1 MDVKNYNRNRKKPVR
16 KKGLRIVAF
25 LLLFIGV
32 VLAVFRYY
40 KFMSKSI
47 YEESVSHL
55 TEVLHQSDQMLR
67 ELTNKNLTYLH
78 IWGENLQNISGEDEI
93 RDYIKKAQE
102 DAGFLEF
109 FFLSSDGD
117 YKMATGETGYLGL
130 QENIEEDIRQGND
143 VIANAAVPG
152 KSQLLVFATPKAHG
166 IYQGFE
172 YDAIAIAYENSDIVD
187 VLDISAF
194 DGNAQSFIIHP
205 DGRVVID
212 HSSELWGN
220 VYNFFGFLSRHSDM
234 SEKEINVLLEKFKA
248 GRTDAMLLNLDGRNY
263 YLVYEK
269 SDIQDWMF
277 LGLVQADIVNASM
290 NNLQFTTMLLV
301 GAVVLCIAAFFIS
314 LIIQK
319 NRKNLRR
326 KDVEIRYRDELFQK
340 LSMNVDDVFLML
352 DAQTYQTDYVSPNAE
367 KLLGIT
373 VEQIRKD
380 IRVLRKLHPADS
392 EDSQKNHL
400 KEIPVHEQQEWDC
413 EFIHRKT
420 GERRWF
426 HNIAMGSE
434 VNGEKKYILVMSD
447 RTSDRK
453 MNQALSEAVHA
464 AETANRAKSIFLS
477 NMSHDIRTPMN
488 AIIGFTSLAAEHLDD
503 REIIRDYLE
512 KISTSGKHL
521 LSLINDVLD
530 MSRIESGSV
539 KIEKTNVH
547 LPDVLEDL
555 KTIILESVHAKQQ
568 KLLIKMQDVVHE
580 DIITDKLRLTQVLLN
595 IISNAVKFTPVGG
608 TIHILVEEKASQK
621 AGYAVYSFCIK
632 DNGIGMSKEFQEHVF
647 DSFARERTVTESG
660 ITGTGLGMAITKN
673 IVDLM
678 SGTIHL
684 TSKQGEGS
692 EFIVTLECEL
702 ANKTVQDKQS
712 SCPKAE
718 KKHLDYSGKKVLLV
732 EDNEL
737 NREIATEILKSLGM
751 KVDCAADGMEAVE
764 IMSSEAGNQ
773 YDMIF
778 MDIQMPKMDGYTA
791 TREIRTLKDMKKAN
805 VPIIAMTA
813 NAFDEDRKKAIKAG
827 MNGHI
832 AKPIDVDVI
841 LQNLDRI
848 FGNNG
853 DEGTRAKE

>member
-1 MDVKNYNRNRKKPVR
+1 MKSKKR
-16 KKGLRIVAF
+16 
-25 LLLFIGV
+25 
-32 VLAVFRYY
+32 
-40 KFMSKSI
+40 
-47 YEESVSHL
+47 
-55 TEVLHQSDQMLR
+55 
-67 ELTNKNLTYLH
+67 
-78 IWGENLQNISGEDEI
+78 
-93 RDYIKKAQE
+93 
-102 DAGFLEF
+102 
-109 FFLSSDGD
+109 LSSYFFMPIVLILLGIICFCFTNAGD
-117 YKMATGETGYLGL
+117 TAKLNDTLDETISFVKSRINRYEIYNANDRVKSLVRLLDKLEELSRVLDAEHDFTAQDMDNYAKQQRLTGVLVLDEKLNVSIQTTQDYDAMSLWKKLIDSKYVRDILESPSKTYMTRLRNEG
-130 QENIEEDIRQGND
+130 NIYDF
-143 VIANAAVPG
+143 AAVARQDTPG
-152 KSQLLVFATPKAHG
+152 VLIAYAKREEVNEKNGDLTMETVFADFPFKM
-166 IYQGFE
+166 
-172 YDAIAIAYENSDIVD
+172 
-187 VLDISAF
+187 
-194 DGNAQSFIIHP
+194 DGS
-205 DGRVVID
+205 VVI
-212 HSSELWGN
+212 
-220 VYNFFGFLSRHSDM
+220 SDGT
-234 SEKEINVLLEKFKA
+234 K
-248 GRTDAMLLNLDGRNY
+248 
-263 YLVYEK
+263 
-269 SDIQDWMF
+269 
-277 LGLVQADIVNASM
+277 
-290 NNLQFTTMLLV
+290 
-301 GAVVLCIAAFFIS
+301 VVS
-314 LIIQK
+314 T
-319 NRKNLRR
+319 N
-326 KDVEIRYRDELFQK
+326 E
-340 LSMNVDDVFLML
+340 S
-352 DAQTYQTDYVSPNAE
+352 
-367 KLLGIT
+367 KLLGLS
-373 VEQIRKD
+373 VEKCNEMYQNTFRESKDHIVRLDAAGSSWYGRKEKIRNYDIYVFFPAMQVFMTRNIVCLSYVLIAIVIFTLFRTIRIHMEQESIMREQKRLQIINALGHAYSFILLIDIKKNTLEVIKSADVVGLNYRKKDLSNELQKEYIDSRIAPSFQKSYLAFTD
-380 IRVLRKLHPADS
+380 ISTMESR
-392 EDSQKNHL
+392 L
-400 KEIPVHEQQEWDC
+400 KEHDSLSYISQTIEGTWIRSMIVPQKYDEKGNLSTVLLAISDV
-413 EFIHRKT
+413 T
-420 GERRWF
+420 D
-426 HNIAMGSE
+426 
-434 VNGEKKYILVMSD
+434 EKKHELEQDRIL
-447 RTSDRK
+447 R
-453 MNQALSEAVHA
+453 NALSS
-464 AETANRAKSIFLS
+464 AEHANRAKTAFLN

-555 KTIILESVHAKQQ
+555 KTIILESTHAKQQ

-608 TIHILVEEKASQK
+608 TIHILVEEKDSQK

-678 SGTIHL
+678 GGTIHL

-702 ANKTVQDKQS
+702 ADKAVQEKQS

-718 KKHLDYSGKKVLLV
+718 KRHLDYSGRKVLLV

-737 NREIATEILKSLGM
+737 NREIATEILKSLGL

-791 TREIRTLKDMKKAN
+791 TREIRTLKDTKKAN

-832 AKPIDVDVI
+832 AKPIDVNVI

-848 FGNNG
+848 FGKNG
-853 DEGTRAKE
+853 DEDTRAKEQ

>member
-1 MDVKNYNRNRKKPVR
+1 MKSKKR
-16 KKGLRIVAF
+16 LSSCF
-25 LLLFIGV
+25 
-32 VLAVFRYY
+32 
-40 KFMSKSI
+40 FMSIVLILLGISCFCFTNASDMAKLNDTLDETISFVKSCINRYEI
-47 YEESVSHL
+47 YNANDRVKSLVRLLDKSEELSRVLDAEHDFTAQDMDNYAKQQRLTGVLVLDEKLNVSIQTTQDYDAMSLWKKLIDSKYVRDILESPSKTYMTRLRNEGNIYDFAAVARQDAPGILIAYAKKEEVNEKNGDLTMETVFADFPFKMDGSV
-55 TEVLHQSDQMLR
+55 VISDGTKVVSTNES
-67 ELTNKNLTYLH
+67 ELLGMSVKECDELYQNTFHESKDH
-78 IWGENLQNISGEDEI
+78 IVRLDAAGRSWYGKKEKI
-93 RDYIKKAQE
+93 RDYDIYIFFPGMQVFMTRNVVGLSYILIAIVIFTLFRTVRIHMEQESIMREQKRLQIINALGHAYSFILLIDIKKNTLEVVKSADVAGPNYIKENLTNEIKKE
-102 DAGFLEF
+102 DIDSMIAPSFQKSYLEF
-109 FFLSSDGD
+109 TDMDTMESRLKEHDSLSCVSQTIEGTWIRSMIVPQKYDEKGNLSTVLLAISDVTDEKEHELEQDRILRNALSS
-117 YKMATGETGYLGL
+117 
-130 QENIEEDIRQGND
+130 
-143 VIANAAVPG
+143 
-152 KSQLLVFATPKAHG
+152 
-166 IYQGFE
+166 
-172 YDAIAIAYENSDIVD
+172 
-187 VLDISAF
+187 
-194 DGNAQSFIIHP
+194 
-205 DGRVVID
+205 
-212 HSSELWGN
+212 
-220 VYNFFGFLSRHSDM
+220 
-234 SEKEINVLLEKFKA
+234 
-248 GRTDAMLLNLDGRNY
+248 
-263 YLVYEK
+263 
-269 SDIQDWMF
+269 
-277 LGLVQADIVNASM
+277 
-290 NNLQFTTMLLV
+290 
-301 GAVVLCIAAFFIS
+301 
-314 LIIQK
+314 
-319 NRKNLRR
+319 
-326 KDVEIRYRDELFQK
+326 
-340 LSMNVDDVFLML
+340 
-352 DAQTYQTDYVSPNAE
+352 AE
-367 KLLGIT
+367 
-373 VEQIRKD
+373 
-380 IRVLRKLHPADS
+380 H
-392 EDSQKNHL
+392 
-400 KEIPVHEQQEWDC
+400 
-413 EFIHRKT
+413 
-420 GERRWF
+420 
-426 HNIAMGSE
+426 
-434 VNGEKKYILVMSD
+434 
-447 RTSDRK
+447 
-453 MNQALSEAVHA
+453 
-464 AETANRAKSIFLS
+464 ANRAKTAFLN

-503 REIIRDYLE
+503 REIIRNYLE

-608 TIHILVEEKASQK
+608 TIHILVEEKDSQK

-678 SGTIHL
+678 GGTIHL

-702 ANKTVQDKQS
+702 ADKTVQDKQS

-751 KVDCAADGMEAVE
+751 KVDYAADGMEAVE

-791 TREIRTLKDMKKAN
+791 TREIRTLKDTKKAN

-832 AKPIDVDVI
+832 AKPIDVNVI

-848 FGNNG
+848 FGQKG
-853 DEGTRAKE
+853 DEDTRAVVLNK

>member
-1 MDVKNYNRNRKKPVR
+1 MKSKKR
-16 KKGLRIVAF
+16 
-25 LLLFIGV
+25 
-32 VLAVFRYY
+32 
-40 KFMSKSI
+40 
-47 YEESVSHL
+47 
-55 TEVLHQSDQMLR
+55 
-67 ELTNKNLTYLH
+67 
-78 IWGENLQNISGEDEI
+78 
-93 RDYIKKAQE
+93 
-102 DAGFLEF
+102 
-109 FFLSSDGD
+109 LSSCFFMPIVLILLGISCFCFTNASNIAKLNDTLDETISFVKSRINRYEIYNANDRVKSLVRLLDKSEELSRVLDAEHDFTAQDMDNYAKQQRLTGVLVLDEKLNVSIQTTQD
-117 YKMATGETGYLGL
+117 YDAMSLWKKLIDSKYVRDILESPSKTYMTRLRNEG
-130 QENIEEDIRQGND
+130 NIYDF
-143 VIANAAVPG
+143 AAVARQDAPG
-152 KSQLLVFATPKAHG
+152 VLITYAKKEEVNEKNGDLTMETVFADFPFKM
-166 IYQGFE
+166 
-172 YDAIAIAYENSDIVD
+172 
-187 VLDISAF
+187 
-194 DGNAQSFIIHP
+194 DGS
-205 DGRVVID
+205 VVI
-212 HSSELWGN
+212 
-220 VYNFFGFLSRHSDM
+220 SDGT
-234 SEKEINVLLEKFKA
+234 K
-248 GRTDAMLLNLDGRNY
+248 
-263 YLVYEK
+263 
-269 SDIQDWMF
+269 
-277 LGLVQADIVNASM
+277 
-290 NNLQFTTMLLV
+290 
-301 GAVVLCIAAFFIS
+301 VVS
-314 LIIQK
+314 T
-319 NRKNLRR
+319 N
-326 KDVEIRYRDELFQK
+326 E
-340 LSMNVDDVFLML
+340 S
-352 DAQTYQTDYVSPNAE
+352 
-367 KLLGIT
+367 KLLGMSVKECDELYQNAFHESKDHIVRLDAAGSSWYGKKEKIMDYDIYVFFPAMQVFMTRNVVCLSYVLIAIVIFTLFRT
-373 VEQIRKD
+373 VRIHMEQESIMREQKRLQIINALGQAYSIILLINIKKDTLEVIKFSDGVGHNYRKED
-380 IRVLRKLHPADS
+380 LSNALRKEYIENMIAS
-392 EDSQKNHL
+392 SFQKNYMAFTDISTMESRL
-400 KEIPVHEQQEWDC
+400 KEHDSISCISQTIKGAWMRSMIVPQKYDEKGNLSTVLLAISDVTEEKEHELEQD
-413 EFIHRKT
+413 R
-420 GERRWF
+420 
-426 HNIAMGSE
+426 
-434 VNGEKKYILVMSD
+434 IL
-447 RTSDRK
+447 R
-453 MNQALSEAVHA
+453 NALSS
-464 AETANRAKSIFLS
+464 AEHANRAKTAFLN

-539 KIEKTNVH
+539 KIEKTNVY

-568 KLLIKMQDVVHE
+568 KLLIKQQDVVHE

-678 SGTIHL
+678 GGTIHL

-702 ANKTVQDKQS
+702 ADKTVQDKQS

-737 NREIATEILKSLGM
+737 NREIATEILKSLGL
-751 KVDCAADGMEAVE
+751 KVDYAADGMEAVE

-791 TREIRTLKDMKKAN
+791 TREIRTLKDTKKAN

-832 AKPIDVDVI
+832 AKPIDVNVI

-848 FGNNG
+848 FGQKG
-853 DEGTRAKE
+853 DEDTRAVVLNK

>member
-1 MDVKNYNRNRKKPVR
+1 MKSKKR
-16 KKGLRIVAF
+16 LSSCF
-25 LLLFIGV
+25 
-32 VLAVFRYY
+32 
-40 KFMSKSI
+40 FMSIVLILLGISCFCFTNASDMAKLNDTLDETISFVKSCINRYEI
-47 YEESVSHL
+47 YNANDRVKSLVRLLDKSEELSRVLDAEHDFTAQDMDNYAKQQRLTGVLVLDEKLNVSIQTTQDYDAMSLWKKLIDSKYVRDILESPSKTYMTRLRNEGNIYDFAAVARQDAPGILIAYAKKEEVNEKNGDLTMETVFEDFPFKMDGSVVISDGTKVVSTNESELLGMSVKECDELYQNTFHESKDHIVRL
-55 TEVLHQSDQMLR
+55 DAAGRSWYGKKEKIRDYDIYIFFPGMQVFMTRNVVGLSYILIAIVIFTLFRTVRIHMEQESIMREQKRLQIINALGHAYSFILLIDIKKNTLEVVKSADVAGPNYR
-67 ELTNKNLTYLH
+67 KKNLTN
-78 IWGENLQNISGEDEI
+78 ELQKE
-93 RDYIKKAQE
+93 YIDGMIAKKKKKSY
-102 DAGFLEF
+102 LEF
-109 FFLSSDGD
+109 TDMDTMESRLKEHDSLSCVSQTIEGTWIRSMIVPQKYDEKGNLSTVLLAISDVTDEKEHELEQDRILRNALSS
-117 YKMATGETGYLGL
+117 
-130 QENIEEDIRQGND
+130 
-143 VIANAAVPG
+143 
-152 KSQLLVFATPKAHG
+152 
-166 IYQGFE
+166 
-172 YDAIAIAYENSDIVD
+172 
-187 VLDISAF
+187 
-194 DGNAQSFIIHP
+194 
-205 DGRVVID
+205 
-212 HSSELWGN
+212 
-220 VYNFFGFLSRHSDM
+220 
-234 SEKEINVLLEKFKA
+234 
-248 GRTDAMLLNLDGRNY
+248 
-263 YLVYEK
+263 
-269 SDIQDWMF
+269 
-277 LGLVQADIVNASM
+277 
-290 NNLQFTTMLLV
+290 
-301 GAVVLCIAAFFIS
+301 
-314 LIIQK
+314 
-319 NRKNLRR
+319 
-326 KDVEIRYRDELFQK
+326 
-340 LSMNVDDVFLML
+340 
-352 DAQTYQTDYVSPNAE
+352 AE
-367 KLLGIT
+367 
-373 VEQIRKD
+373 
-380 IRVLRKLHPADS
+380 H
-392 EDSQKNHL
+392 
-400 KEIPVHEQQEWDC
+400 
-413 EFIHRKT
+413 
-420 GERRWF
+420 
-426 HNIAMGSE
+426 
-434 VNGEKKYILVMSD
+434 
-447 RTSDRK
+447 
-453 MNQALSEAVHA
+453 
-464 AETANRAKSIFLS
+464 ANRAKTAFLN

-678 SGTIHL
+678 GGTIHL

>member
-1 MDVKNYNRNRKKPVR
+1 MKSKKRLSSCFFMPIALILLGISCFCFTNASDIAKLNDTLDETISFVKSCISRYEIYNANDRVKSLVRLLDKSEELSRVLDAEHDFTAQDMDNYAKQQRLTGVLVLDEKLNVSIQTTQDYDAMSLWKKLIDSKYVRDILESPSKTYMTRLRNEGNIYDFAAVARQDAPGVLITYAKKEEVNEKNGDLTMETVFADFPFKMDGSVVISDGTKVVVVSTNESKLLGMSVKECDELYQNTFHESKDHIVRIDAAGSSWYGRKEK
-16 KKGLRIVAF
+16 
-25 LLLFIGV
+25 
-32 VLAVFRYY
+32 
-40 KFMSKSI
+40 
-47 YEESVSHL
+47 
-55 TEVLHQSDQMLR
+55 
-67 ELTNKNLTYLH
+67 
-78 IWGENLQNISGEDEI
+78 I
-93 RDYIKKAQE
+93 RDYDIYVFFPAMQVFTMRNVVCLSYILIAIVIFTLFRTVRIHMEQESIMREQKRLQIINALGQAYSIILLLNIKKNMLEVIKFSDGVGHNIRKE
-102 DAGFLEF
+102 DLSNALRKEYIENMIAPSFQKNYMAFTDISTMESRLKEHDSISCISQTIKGAWMRSMIVPQKCDEKGNLSTVLLAISDVTEEKEHELEQDRILRNA
-109 FFLSSDGD
+109 LSS
-117 YKMATGETGYLGL
+117 
-130 QENIEEDIRQGND
+130 
-143 VIANAAVPG
+143 
-152 KSQLLVFATPKAHG
+152 
-166 IYQGFE
+166 
-172 YDAIAIAYENSDIVD
+172 
-187 VLDISAF
+187 
-194 DGNAQSFIIHP
+194 
-205 DGRVVID
+205 
-212 HSSELWGN
+212 
-220 VYNFFGFLSRHSDM
+220 
-234 SEKEINVLLEKFKA
+234 
-248 GRTDAMLLNLDGRNY
+248 
-263 YLVYEK
+263 
-269 SDIQDWMF
+269 
-277 LGLVQADIVNASM
+277 
-290 NNLQFTTMLLV
+290 
-301 GAVVLCIAAFFIS
+301 
-314 LIIQK
+314 
-319 NRKNLRR
+319 
-326 KDVEIRYRDELFQK
+326 
-340 LSMNVDDVFLML
+340 
-352 DAQTYQTDYVSPNAE
+352 AE
-367 KLLGIT
+367 
-373 VEQIRKD
+373 
-380 IRVLRKLHPADS
+380 H
-392 EDSQKNHL
+392 
-400 KEIPVHEQQEWDC
+400 
-413 EFIHRKT
+413 
-420 GERRWF
+420 
-426 HNIAMGSE
+426 
-434 VNGEKKYILVMSD
+434 
-447 RTSDRK
+447 
-453 MNQALSEAVHA
+453 
-464 AETANRAKSIFLS
+464 ANRAKTAFLN

-539 KIEKTNVH
+539 KIEKTNVY

-568 KLLIKMQDVVHE
+568 KLLIKQQDVVHE

-678 SGTIHL
+678 GGTIHL

-702 ANKTVQDKQS
+702 ADKTVQDKQS

-737 NREIATEILKSLGM
+737 NREIATEILKSLGL
-751 KVDCAADGMEAVE
+751 KVDYAADGMEAVE

-791 TREIRTLKDMKKAN
+791 TREIRTLKDTKKAN

-832 AKPIDVDVI
+832 AKPIDVNVI

-848 FGNNG
+848 FGQKG
-853 DEGTRAKE
+853 DEDTRAVVLNK

>member
-1 MDVKNYNRNRKKPVR
+1 MKSKKRLSSCFFMPIALILLGISCFCFTNASDIAKLNDTLDETISFVKSCISRYEIYNANDRVKSLVRLLDKSEELSRVLDAEHDFTAQDMDNYAKQQRLTGVLVLDEKLNVSIQTTQDYDAMSLWKKLIDSKYVRDILESPSKTYMTRLRNEGNIYDFAAVARQDAPGVLITYAKKEEVNEKNGDLTMETVFADFPFKMDGSVVISDGTKVVSTNESKLLGMSVKECDELYQNTFHESKDHIVRIDAAGSSWYGRKEK
-16 KKGLRIVAF
+16 
-25 LLLFIGV
+25 
-32 VLAVFRYY
+32 
-40 KFMSKSI
+40 
-47 YEESVSHL
+47 
-55 TEVLHQSDQMLR
+55 
-67 ELTNKNLTYLH
+67 
-78 IWGENLQNISGEDEI
+78 I
-93 RDYIKKAQE
+93 RDYDIYVFFPAMQVFTMRNVVCLSYILIAIVIFTLFRTVRIHMEQESIMREQKRLQIINALGQAYSIILLLNIKKNMLEVIKFSDGVGHNIRKE
-102 DAGFLEF
+102 DLSNALRKEYIENMIAPSFQKNYMAFTDISTMESRLKEHDSISCISQTIKGAWMRSMIVPQKCDEKGNLSTVLLAISDVTEEKEHELEQDRILRNA
-109 FFLSSDGD
+109 LSS
-117 YKMATGETGYLGL
+117 
-130 QENIEEDIRQGND
+130 
-143 VIANAAVPG
+143 
-152 KSQLLVFATPKAHG
+152 
-166 IYQGFE
+166 
-172 YDAIAIAYENSDIVD
+172 
-187 VLDISAF
+187 
-194 DGNAQSFIIHP
+194 
-205 DGRVVID
+205 
-212 HSSELWGN
+212 
-220 VYNFFGFLSRHSDM
+220 
-234 SEKEINVLLEKFKA
+234 
-248 GRTDAMLLNLDGRNY
+248 
-263 YLVYEK
+263 
-269 SDIQDWMF
+269 
-277 LGLVQADIVNASM
+277 
-290 NNLQFTTMLLV
+290 
-301 GAVVLCIAAFFIS
+301 
-314 LIIQK
+314 
-319 NRKNLRR
+319 
-326 KDVEIRYRDELFQK
+326 
-340 LSMNVDDVFLML
+340 
-352 DAQTYQTDYVSPNAE
+352 AE
-367 KLLGIT
+367 
-373 VEQIRKD
+373 
-380 IRVLRKLHPADS
+380 H
-392 EDSQKNHL
+392 
-400 KEIPVHEQQEWDC
+400 
-413 EFIHRKT
+413 
-420 GERRWF
+420 
-426 HNIAMGSE
+426 
-434 VNGEKKYILVMSD
+434 
-447 RTSDRK
+447 
-453 MNQALSEAVHA
+453 
-464 AETANRAKSIFLS
+464 ANRAKTAFLN

-539 KIEKTNVH
+539 KIEKTNVY

-555 KTIILESVHAKQQ
+555 KTIILESVHAKQ
-568 KLLIKMQDVVHE
+568 QDVVHE

-678 SGTIHL
+678 GGTIHL

-702 ANKTVQDKQS
+702 ADKTVQDKQS

-737 NREIATEILKSLGM
+737 NREIATEILKSLGL
-751 KVDCAADGMEAVE
+751 KVDYAADGMEAVE

-791 TREIRTLKDMKKAN
+791 TREIRTLKDTKKAN

-832 AKPIDVDVI
+832 AKPIDVNVI

-848 FGNNG
+848 FGQKG
-853 DEGTRAKE
+853 DEDTRAVVLNK

>member
-1 MDVKNYNRNRKKPVR
+1 MPIVLILLGISCFCFTNASNIAKLNDTLDETISFVKSRINRYEIYNANDRVKSLVRLLDKSEELSRVLYAEHDFTAQDMDNYAKQQRLTGVLVLDEKLNVSIQTTQDYDAMSLWKKLIDSKYVRDILESPLKTYMTRLRNEGNIYDFAAVARQDAPGVLITYAKKEEVNEKNGDLTMETVFADFPFKMD
-16 KKGLRIVAF
+16 GS
-25 LLLFIGV
+25 V
-32 VLAVFRYY
+32 V
-40 KFMSKSI
+40 I
-47 YEESVSHL
+47 
-55 TEVLHQSDQMLR
+55 
-67 ELTNKNLTYLH
+67 
-78 IWGENLQNISGEDEI
+78 
-93 RDYIKKAQE
+93 
-102 DAGFLEF
+102 
-109 FFLSSDGD
+109 SDGT
-117 YKMATGETGYLGL
+117 K
-130 QENIEEDIRQGND
+130 
-143 VIANAAVPG
+143 
-152 KSQLLVFATPKAHG
+152 
-166 IYQGFE
+166 
-172 YDAIAIAYENSDIVD
+172 
-187 VLDISAF
+187 
-194 DGNAQSFIIHP
+194 
-205 DGRVVID
+205 VV
-212 HSSELWGN
+212 STNES
-220 VYNFFGFLSRHSDM
+220 
-234 SEKEINVLLEKFKA
+234 
-248 GRTDAMLLNLDGRNY
+248 
-263 YLVYEK
+263 
-269 SDIQDWMF
+269 
-277 LGLVQADIVNASM
+277 
-290 NNLQFTTMLLV
+290 
-301 GAVVLCIAAFFIS
+301 
-314 LIIQK
+314 
-319 NRKNLRR
+319 
-326 KDVEIRYRDELFQK
+326 
-340 LSMNVDDVFLML
+340 
-352 DAQTYQTDYVSPNAE
+352 
-367 KLLGIT
+367 KLLGMSVKECDELYQNAFHESKDHIVRLDAAGSSWYGKKEKIMDYDIYVFFPAMQVFMTRNVVCLSYVLIAIVIFTLFRT
-373 VEQIRKD
+373 VRIHMEQESIMSEQKRLQIINALGQAYSIILLINIKKDTLEVIKFSDGVGHNYRKED
-380 IRVLRKLHPADS
+380 LSNALRKEYIENMIAPS
-392 EDSQKNHL
+392 FQKNYMAFTDISTMESRL
-400 KEIPVHEQQEWDC
+400 KEHDSISCISQTIKGAWMRSMIVPQKYDEKGNLSTVLLAISDVTEEKEHELEQD
-413 EFIHRKT
+413 R
-420 GERRWF
+420 
-426 HNIAMGSE
+426 
-434 VNGEKKYILVMSD
+434 IL
-447 RTSDRK
+447 R
-453 MNQALSEAVHA
+453 NALSS
-464 AETANRAKSIFLS
+464 AEHANRAKTAFLN

-539 KIEKTNVH
+539 KIEKTNVY

-678 SGTIHL
+678 GGTIHL

-702 ANKTVQDKQS
+702 ADKTVQDKQS

-751 KVDCAADGMEAVE
+751 KVDYAADGMEAVE

-791 TREIRTLKDMKKAN
+791 TREIRTLKDTKKAN

-832 AKPIDVDVI
+832 AKPIDVNVI

-848 FGNNG
+848 FGQKG
-853 DEGTRAKE
+853 DEDTRAVVLNK

>member
-1 MDVKNYNRNRKKPVR
+1 MKSKKR
-16 KKGLRIVAF
+16 
-25 LLLFIGV
+25 
-32 VLAVFRYY
+32 
-40 KFMSKSI
+40 
-47 YEESVSHL
+47 
-55 TEVLHQSDQMLR
+55 
-67 ELTNKNLTYLH
+67 
-78 IWGENLQNISGEDEI
+78 
-93 RDYIKKAQE
+93 
-102 DAGFLEF
+102 
-109 FFLSSDGD
+109 LSSCFFMPIVLILLGISCFCFTNASNIAKLNDTLDETISFVKSRINRYEIYNANDRVKSLVRLLDKSEELSRVLYAEHDFTAQDMDNYAKQQRLTGVLVLDEKLNVSIQTTQD
-117 YKMATGETGYLGL
+117 YDAMSLWKKLIDSKYVRDILESPLKRYMTRLRNEG
-130 QENIEEDIRQGND
+130 NIYDF
-143 VIANAAVPG
+143 AAVARQDAPG
-152 KSQLLVFATPKAHG
+152 VLITYAKKEEVNEKNGDLTMETVFADFPFKM
-166 IYQGFE
+166 
-172 YDAIAIAYENSDIVD
+172 
-187 VLDISAF
+187 
-194 DGNAQSFIIHP
+194 DGS
-205 DGRVVID
+205 VVI
-212 HSSELWGN
+212 
-220 VYNFFGFLSRHSDM
+220 SDGT
-234 SEKEINVLLEKFKA
+234 K
-248 GRTDAMLLNLDGRNY
+248 
-263 YLVYEK
+263 
-269 SDIQDWMF
+269 
-277 LGLVQADIVNASM
+277 
-290 NNLQFTTMLLV
+290 
-301 GAVVLCIAAFFIS
+301 VVS
-314 LIIQK
+314 T
-319 NRKNLRR
+319 N
-326 KDVEIRYRDELFQK
+326 E
-340 LSMNVDDVFLML
+340 S
-352 DAQTYQTDYVSPNAE
+352 
-367 KLLGIT
+367 KLLGMSVKECDELYQNAFHESKDHIVRLDAAGSSWYGKKEKIMDYDIYVFFPAMQVFMTRNVVCLSYVLIAIVIFTLFRT
-373 VEQIRKD
+373 VRIHMEQESIMSEQKRLQIINALGQAYSIILLINIKKDTLEVIKFSDGVGHNYRKED
-380 IRVLRKLHPADS
+380 LSNALRKEYIENMIAPS
-392 EDSQKNHL
+392 FQKNYMAFTDISTMESRL
-400 KEIPVHEQQEWDC
+400 KEHDSISCISQTIKGAWMRSMIVPQKYDEKGNLSTVLLAISDVTEEKEHELEQD
-413 EFIHRKT
+413 R
-420 GERRWF
+420 
-426 HNIAMGSE
+426 
-434 VNGEKKYILVMSD
+434 IL
-447 RTSDRK
+447 R
-453 MNQALSEAVHA
+453 NALSS
-464 AETANRAKSIFLS
+464 AEHANRAKTAFLN

-539 KIEKTNVH
+539 KIEKTNVY

-678 SGTIHL
+678 GGTIHL

-702 ANKTVQDKQS
+702 ADKTVQDKQS

-751 KVDCAADGMEAVE
+751 KVDYAADGMEAVE

-791 TREIRTLKDMKKAN
+791 TREIRTLKDTKKAN

-832 AKPIDVDVI
+832 AKPIDVNVI

-848 FGNNG
+848 FGQKG
-853 DEGTRAKE
+853 DEDTRAVVLNK

>member
-1 MDVKNYNRNRKKPVR
+1 MKSKKRLSNCFFMPIVLILLGISCFCFTNASDIAKLNDTLDETISFVKSRINRYEIYNANDRVKSLVRLLDKSEELSRVLDAEHDFTAQDMDNYAKQQRLTGVLVLDEKLNVSIQTTQDYDAMSLWKKLIDSKYVRDILESPSKTYMTRLRNEGNIYDFAAVARQDASGVLITYAKKEEVNEKNGDLTMETVFADFPFKMD
-16 KKGLRIVAF
+16 GS
-25 LLLFIGV
+25 V
-32 VLAVFRYY
+32 V
-40 KFMSKSI
+40 I
-47 YEESVSHL
+47 
-55 TEVLHQSDQMLR
+55 
-67 ELTNKNLTYLH
+67 
-78 IWGENLQNISGEDEI
+78 
-93 RDYIKKAQE
+93 
-102 DAGFLEF
+102 
-109 FFLSSDGD
+109 SDGT
-117 YKMATGETGYLGL
+117 K
-130 QENIEEDIRQGND
+130 
-143 VIANAAVPG
+143 
-152 KSQLLVFATPKAHG
+152 
-166 IYQGFE
+166 
-172 YDAIAIAYENSDIVD
+172 
-187 VLDISAF
+187 
-194 DGNAQSFIIHP
+194 
-205 DGRVVID
+205 VV
-212 HSSELWGN
+212 STNES
-220 VYNFFGFLSRHSDM
+220 
-234 SEKEINVLLEKFKA
+234 
-248 GRTDAMLLNLDGRNY
+248 
-263 YLVYEK
+263 
-269 SDIQDWMF
+269 
-277 LGLVQADIVNASM
+277 
-290 NNLQFTTMLLV
+290 
-301 GAVVLCIAAFFIS
+301 
-314 LIIQK
+314 
-319 NRKNLRR
+319 
-326 KDVEIRYRDELFQK
+326 
-340 LSMNVDDVFLML
+340 
-352 DAQTYQTDYVSPNAE
+352 
-367 KLLGIT
+367 KLLGMSVKECDELYQNAFHESKDHIVRLDAAGSSWYGKKEKIMDYDIYVFFPAMQVFTMRNIVCLSYILIAIVIFTLFRT
-373 VEQIRKD
+373 VRIHMEQESIMREQKRLQIINALGQAYSIILLINIKKNMLEMIKFSD
-380 IRVLRKLHPADS
+380 GVGHNLRK
-392 EDSQKNHL
+392 EDLPNAFQKEYIENMIAPSFQKNYIAFSDISTMESRL
-400 KEIPVHEQQEWDC
+400 KEHDSLSCVSQTIEGTWIRSMIVPQKYDEKGNLSTVLLAISDVTEEKEHELEQD
-413 EFIHRKT
+413 R
-420 GERRWF
+420 
-426 HNIAMGSE
+426 
-434 VNGEKKYILVMSD
+434 IL
-447 RTSDRK
+447 R
-453 MNQALSEAVHA
+453 NALSS
-464 AETANRAKSIFLS
+464 AEHANRAKTAFLN

-503 REIIRDYLE
+503 REIIRNYLE

-568 KLLIKMQDVVHE
+568 KLLIKMQDVVHK

-608 TIHILVEEKASQK
+608 TIHILVEEKDSQK

-678 SGTIHL
+678 GGTIHL

-737 NREIATEILKSLGM
+737 NREIATEILKSLGL
-751 KVDCAADGMEAVE
+751 KVDCAADGMDAVE

-773 YDMIF
+773 YDLIF

-791 TREIRTLKDMKKAN
+791 TREIRTLNDSKKAN
-805 VPIIAMTA
+805 IPIIAMTA

-832 AKPIDVDVI
+832 AKPIDVNVI

-848 FGNNG
+848 FGQNG
-853 DEGTRAKE
+853 DEDTMAKE

>member
-1 MDVKNYNRNRKKPVR
+1 MKSKKRLSSCFFMPIALILLGISCFCFTNASDIAKLNDTLDETISFVKSCISRYEIYNANDRVKSLVRLLDKSEELSRVLDAEHDFTAQDMDNYAKQQRLTGVLVLDEKLNVSIQTTQDYDAMSLWKKLIDSKYVRDILESPSKTCMTRLRNEGNIYDFAAVARQDAPGVLITYAKKEEVNEKNGDLTMETVFADFPFKMDGSVVISDGTKVVSTNESKLLGMSVKECDELYQNTFHESKDHIVRIDAAGSSWYGRKEK
-16 KKGLRIVAF
+16 
-25 LLLFIGV
+25 
-32 VLAVFRYY
+32 
-40 KFMSKSI
+40 
-47 YEESVSHL
+47 
-55 TEVLHQSDQMLR
+55 
-67 ELTNKNLTYLH
+67 
-78 IWGENLQNISGEDEI
+78 I
-93 RDYIKKAQE
+93 RDYDIYVFFPAMQVFTMRNVVCLSYILIAIVIFTLFRTVRIHMEQESIMREQKRLQIINALGQAYSIILLLNIKKNMLEVIKFSDGVGHNIRKE
-102 DAGFLEF
+102 DLSNALRKEYIENMIAPSFQKNYMAFTDISTMESRLKEHDSISCISQTIKGAWMRSMIVPQKCDEKGNLSTVLLAISDVTEEKEHELEQDRILRNA
-109 FFLSSDGD
+109 LSS
-117 YKMATGETGYLGL
+117 
-130 QENIEEDIRQGND
+130 
-143 VIANAAVPG
+143 
-152 KSQLLVFATPKAHG
+152 
-166 IYQGFE
+166 
-172 YDAIAIAYENSDIVD
+172 
-187 VLDISAF
+187 
-194 DGNAQSFIIHP
+194 
-205 DGRVVID
+205 
-212 HSSELWGN
+212 
-220 VYNFFGFLSRHSDM
+220 
-234 SEKEINVLLEKFKA
+234 
-248 GRTDAMLLNLDGRNY
+248 
-263 YLVYEK
+263 
-269 SDIQDWMF
+269 
-277 LGLVQADIVNASM
+277 
-290 NNLQFTTMLLV
+290 
-301 GAVVLCIAAFFIS
+301 
-314 LIIQK
+314 
-319 NRKNLRR
+319 
-326 KDVEIRYRDELFQK
+326 
-340 LSMNVDDVFLML
+340 
-352 DAQTYQTDYVSPNAE
+352 AE
-367 KLLGIT
+367 
-373 VEQIRKD
+373 
-380 IRVLRKLHPADS
+380 H
-392 EDSQKNHL
+392 
-400 KEIPVHEQQEWDC
+400 
-413 EFIHRKT
+413 
-420 GERRWF
+420 
-426 HNIAMGSE
+426 
-434 VNGEKKYILVMSD
+434 
-447 RTSDRK
+447 
-453 MNQALSEAVHA
+453 
-464 AETANRAKSIFLS
+464 ANRAKTAFLN

-539 KIEKTNVH
+539 KIEKTNVY

-568 KLLIKMQDVVHE
+568 KLLIKQQDVVHE

-678 SGTIHL
+678 GGTIHL

-702 ANKTVQDKQS
+702 ADKTVQDKQS

-737 NREIATEILKSLGM
+737 NREIATEILKSLGL
-751 KVDCAADGMEAVE
+751 KVDYAADGMEAVE

-791 TREIRTLKDMKKAN
+791 TREIRTLKDTKKAN

-832 AKPIDVDVI
+832 AKPIDVNVI

-848 FGNNG
+848 FGQKG
-853 DEGTRAKE
+853 DEDTRAVVLNK

>member
-1 MDVKNYNRNRKKPVR
+1 MKSKKRLSSCFFMPIALILLGISCFCFTNASDIAKLNDTLDETISFVKSCISRYEIYNANDRVKSLVRLLDKSEELSRVLDAEHDFTAQDMDNYAKQQRLTGVLVLDEKLNVSIQTTQDYDAMSLWKKLIDSKYVRDILESPSKTYMTRLRNEGNIYDFAAVARQDAPGVLITYAKKEEVNEKNGDLTMETVFADFPFKMDGSVVISDGTKVVSTNESKLLGMSVKECDELYQNTFHESKDHIVRIDAAGSSWYGRKEK
-16 KKGLRIVAF
+16 
-25 LLLFIGV
+25 
-32 VLAVFRYY
+32 
-40 KFMSKSI
+40 
-47 YEESVSHL
+47 
-55 TEVLHQSDQMLR
+55 
-67 ELTNKNLTYLH
+67 
-78 IWGENLQNISGEDEI
+78 I
-93 RDYIKKAQE
+93 RDYDIYVFFPAMQVFTMRNVVCLSYILIAIVIFTLFRTVRIHMEQESIMREQKRLQIINALGQAYSIILLLNIKKNMLEVIKFSDGVGHNIRKE
-102 DAGFLEF
+102 DLSNALRKEYIENMIAPSFQKNYMAFTDISTMESRLKEHDSISCISQTIKGAWMRSMIVPQKCDEKGNLSTVLLAISDVTEEKEHELEQDRILRNA
-109 FFLSSDGD
+109 LSS
-117 YKMATGETGYLGL
+117 
-130 QENIEEDIRQGND
+130 
-143 VIANAAVPG
+143 
-152 KSQLLVFATPKAHG
+152 
-166 IYQGFE
+166 
-172 YDAIAIAYENSDIVD
+172 
-187 VLDISAF
+187 
-194 DGNAQSFIIHP
+194 
-205 DGRVVID
+205 
-212 HSSELWGN
+212 
-220 VYNFFGFLSRHSDM
+220 
-234 SEKEINVLLEKFKA
+234 
-248 GRTDAMLLNLDGRNY
+248 
-263 YLVYEK
+263 
-269 SDIQDWMF
+269 
-277 LGLVQADIVNASM
+277 
-290 NNLQFTTMLLV
+290 
-301 GAVVLCIAAFFIS
+301 
-314 LIIQK
+314 
-319 NRKNLRR
+319 
-326 KDVEIRYRDELFQK
+326 
-340 LSMNVDDVFLML
+340 
-352 DAQTYQTDYVSPNAE
+352 AE
-367 KLLGIT
+367 
-373 VEQIRKD
+373 
-380 IRVLRKLHPADS
+380 H
-392 EDSQKNHL
+392 
-400 KEIPVHEQQEWDC
+400 
-413 EFIHRKT
+413 
-420 GERRWF
+420 
-426 HNIAMGSE
+426 
-434 VNGEKKYILVMSD
+434 
-447 RTSDRK
+447 
-453 MNQALSEAVHA
+453 
-464 AETANRAKSIFLS
+464 ANRAKTAFLN

-539 KIEKTNVH
+539 KIEKTNVY

-568 KLLIKMQDVVHE
+568 KLLIKQQDVVHE

-647 DSFARERTVTESG
+647 DTLARERTVTESG

-678 SGTIHL
+678 GGTIHL

-702 ANKTVQDKQS
+702 ADKTVQDKQS

-737 NREIATEILKSLGM
+737 NREIATEILKSLGL
-751 KVDCAADGMEAVE
+751 KVDYAADGMEAVE

-791 TREIRTLKDMKKAN
+791 TREIRTLKDTKKAN

-832 AKPIDVDVI
+832 AKPIDVNVI

-848 FGNNG
+848 FGQKG
-853 DEGTRAKE
+853 DEDTRAVVLNK

>member
-1 MDVKNYNRNRKKPVR
+1 MKSKKRLSSCFFMPIALILLGISCFCFTNASDIAKLNDTLDETISFVKSCISRYEIYNANDRVKSLVRLLDKSEELSRVLDAEHDFTAQDMDNYAKQQRLTGVLVLDEKLNVSIQTTQDYDAMSLWKKLIDSKYVRDILESPSKTYMTRLRNEGNIYDFAAVARQDAPGVLITYAKKEEVNEKNGDLTMETVFADFPFKMDGSVVISDGTKVVSTNESKLLGMSVKECDELYQNTFHESKDHIVRIDAAGSSWYGRKEK
-16 KKGLRIVAF
+16 
-25 LLLFIGV
+25 
-32 VLAVFRYY
+32 
-40 KFMSKSI
+40 
-47 YEESVSHL
+47 
-55 TEVLHQSDQMLR
+55 
-67 ELTNKNLTYLH
+67 
-78 IWGENLQNISGEDEI
+78 I
-93 RDYIKKAQE
+93 RDYDIYVFFPAMQVFTMRNVVCLSYILIAIVIFTLFRTVRIHMEQESIMREQKRLQIINALGQAYSIILLLNIKKNMLEVIKFSDGVGHNIRKE
-102 DAGFLEF
+102 DLSNALRKEYIENMIAPSFQKNYMAFTDISTMESRLKEHDSISCISQTIKGAWMCSMIVPQKCDEKGNLSTVLLAISDVTEEKEHELEQDRILRNA
-109 FFLSSDGD
+109 LSS
-117 YKMATGETGYLGL
+117 
-130 QENIEEDIRQGND
+130 
-143 VIANAAVPG
+143 
-152 KSQLLVFATPKAHG
+152 
-166 IYQGFE
+166 
-172 YDAIAIAYENSDIVD
+172 
-187 VLDISAF
+187 
-194 DGNAQSFIIHP
+194 
-205 DGRVVID
+205 
-212 HSSELWGN
+212 
-220 VYNFFGFLSRHSDM
+220 
-234 SEKEINVLLEKFKA
+234 
-248 GRTDAMLLNLDGRNY
+248 
-263 YLVYEK
+263 
-269 SDIQDWMF
+269 
-277 LGLVQADIVNASM
+277 
-290 NNLQFTTMLLV
+290 
-301 GAVVLCIAAFFIS
+301 
-314 LIIQK
+314 
-319 NRKNLRR
+319 
-326 KDVEIRYRDELFQK
+326 
-340 LSMNVDDVFLML
+340 
-352 DAQTYQTDYVSPNAE
+352 AE
-367 KLLGIT
+367 
-373 VEQIRKD
+373 
-380 IRVLRKLHPADS
+380 H
-392 EDSQKNHL
+392 
-400 KEIPVHEQQEWDC
+400 
-413 EFIHRKT
+413 
-420 GERRWF
+420 
-426 HNIAMGSE
+426 
-434 VNGEKKYILVMSD
+434 
-447 RTSDRK
+447 
-453 MNQALSEAVHA
+453 
-464 AETANRAKSIFLS
+464 ANRAKTAFLN

-539 KIEKTNVH
+539 KIEKTNVY

-568 KLLIKMQDVVHE
+568 KLLIKQQDVVHE

-678 SGTIHL
+678 GGTIHL

-702 ANKTVQDKQS
+702 ADKTVQDKQS

-737 NREIATEILKSLGM
+737 NREIATEILKSLGL
-751 KVDCAADGMEAVE
+751 KVDYAADGMEAVE

-791 TREIRTLKDMKKAN
+791 TREIRTLKDTKKAN

-832 AKPIDVDVI
+832 AKPIDVNVI

-848 FGNNG
+848 FGQKG
-853 DEGTRAKE
+853 DEDTRAVVLNK

>member
-1 MDVKNYNRNRKKPVR
+1 MKSKKRLSSYFLMPIVLILLGISCFCFTNASDMAKLNDTLDETISFVKSCINRYEIYNANDRVKSLVRLLDKSEELSRVLDAEHDFTAQDMDNYAKQQRLTGVLVLDEKLNVSIQTTQDYDAMSLWKKLIDSKYVRDILESPSKTYMTRLRNEGNIYDFAAVARQDAPGILIAYAKKEEVNEKNGDLTMETVFADFPFKMDGSVVISDGTKVVSTNESKLLGMSVKECDELYQNTFHESKDHIVRLDAAGRSWYGKKE
-16 KKGLRIVAF
+16 K
-25 LLLFIGV
+25 
-32 VLAVFRYY
+32 
-40 KFMSKSI
+40 
-47 YEESVSHL
+47 
-55 TEVLHQSDQMLR
+55 
-67 ELTNKNLTYLH
+67 
-78 IWGENLQNISGEDEI
+78 I
-93 RDYIKKAQE
+93 RDYDIYIFFPGMQVFMTRNVVGLSYILIAIVIFTLFRTVRIHMEQESIMREQKRLQIINALGHAYSFILLIDIKKNTLEVVKSADVAGPNYIKENLTNELKKE
-102 DAGFLEF
+102 DIDSMIAPSFQKSYLEF
-109 FFLSSDGD
+109 TDMDTMESRLKEHDSLSCVSQTIEGTWIRSMIVPQKYDEKGNLSTVLLAISDVTDEKEHELEQDRILRNALSS
-117 YKMATGETGYLGL
+117 
-130 QENIEEDIRQGND
+130 
-143 VIANAAVPG
+143 
-152 KSQLLVFATPKAHG
+152 
-166 IYQGFE
+166 
-172 YDAIAIAYENSDIVD
+172 
-187 VLDISAF
+187 
-194 DGNAQSFIIHP
+194 
-205 DGRVVID
+205 
-212 HSSELWGN
+212 
-220 VYNFFGFLSRHSDM
+220 
-234 SEKEINVLLEKFKA
+234 
-248 GRTDAMLLNLDGRNY
+248 
-263 YLVYEK
+263 
-269 SDIQDWMF
+269 
-277 LGLVQADIVNASM
+277 
-290 NNLQFTTMLLV
+290 
-301 GAVVLCIAAFFIS
+301 
-314 LIIQK
+314 
-319 NRKNLRR
+319 
-326 KDVEIRYRDELFQK
+326 
-340 LSMNVDDVFLML
+340 
-352 DAQTYQTDYVSPNAE
+352 AE
-367 KLLGIT
+367 
-373 VEQIRKD
+373 
-380 IRVLRKLHPADS
+380 H
-392 EDSQKNHL
+392 
-400 KEIPVHEQQEWDC
+400 
-413 EFIHRKT
+413 
-420 GERRWF
+420 
-426 HNIAMGSE
+426 
-434 VNGEKKYILVMSD
+434 
-447 RTSDRK
+447 
-453 MNQALSEAVHA
+453 
-464 AETANRAKSIFLS
+464 ANRAKTAFLN

-503 REIIRDYLE
+503 RKIIRDYLE

-539 KIEKTNVH
+539 KIEKANVH

-678 SGTIHL
+678 GGTIHL

-692 EFIVTLECEL
+692 EFIVTLECEI
-702 ANKTVQDKQS
+702 ANKTVQNKQS

-791 TREIRTLKDMKKAN
+791 TREIRTLKDMEKAN

>member
-1 MDVKNYNRNRKKPVR
+1 MPIVLILLGISCFCFTNASNIAKLNDTLDETISFVKSRINRYEIYNANDRVKSLVRLLDKSEELSRVLYAEHDFTAQDMDNYAKQQRLTGVLVLDEKLNVSIQTTQDYDAMSLWKKLIDSKYVRDILESPLKTYMTRLRNEGNIYDFAAVARQDAPGVLITYAKKEEVNEKNGDLTMETVFADFPFKMD
-16 KKGLRIVAF
+16 GS
-25 LLLFIGV
+25 V
-32 VLAVFRYY
+32 V
-40 KFMSKSI
+40 I
-47 YEESVSHL
+47 
-55 TEVLHQSDQMLR
+55 
-67 ELTNKNLTYLH
+67 
-78 IWGENLQNISGEDEI
+78 
-93 RDYIKKAQE
+93 
-102 DAGFLEF
+102 
-109 FFLSSDGD
+109 SDGT
-117 YKMATGETGYLGL
+117 K
-130 QENIEEDIRQGND
+130 
-143 VIANAAVPG
+143 
-152 KSQLLVFATPKAHG
+152 
-166 IYQGFE
+166 
-172 YDAIAIAYENSDIVD
+172 
-187 VLDISAF
+187 
-194 DGNAQSFIIHP
+194 
-205 DGRVVID
+205 VV
-212 HSSELWGN
+212 STNES
-220 VYNFFGFLSRHSDM
+220 
-234 SEKEINVLLEKFKA
+234 
-248 GRTDAMLLNLDGRNY
+248 
-263 YLVYEK
+263 
-269 SDIQDWMF
+269 
-277 LGLVQADIVNASM
+277 
-290 NNLQFTTMLLV
+290 
-301 GAVVLCIAAFFIS
+301 
-314 LIIQK
+314 
-319 NRKNLRR
+319 
-326 KDVEIRYRDELFQK
+326 
-340 LSMNVDDVFLML
+340 
-352 DAQTYQTDYVSPNAE
+352 
-367 KLLGIT
+367 KLLGMSVKECDELYQNAFHESKDHIVRLDVAGSSWYGKKEKIMDYDIYVFFPAMQVFMTRNVVCLSYVLIAIVIFTLFRT
-373 VEQIRKD
+373 VRIHMEQESIMSEQKRLQIINALGQAYSIILLINIKKDTLEVIKFSDGVGHNYRKED
-380 IRVLRKLHPADS
+380 LSNALRKEYIENMIAPS
-392 EDSQKNHL
+392 FQKNYMAFTDISTMESRL
-400 KEIPVHEQQEWDC
+400 KEHDSISCISQTIKGAWMRSMIVPQKYDEKGNLSTVLLAISDVTEEKEHELEQD
-413 EFIHRKT
+413 R
-420 GERRWF
+420 
-426 HNIAMGSE
+426 
-434 VNGEKKYILVMSD
+434 IL
-447 RTSDRK
+447 R
-453 MNQALSEAVHA
+453 NALSS
-464 AETANRAKSIFLS
+464 AEHANRAKTAFLN

-539 KIEKTNVH
+539 KIEKTNVY

-678 SGTIHL
+678 GGTIHL

-702 ANKTVQDKQS
+702 ADKTVQDKQS

-751 KVDCAADGMEAVE
+751 KVDYAADGMEAVE

-791 TREIRTLKDMKKAN
+791 TREIRTLKDTKKAN

-832 AKPIDVDVI
+832 AKPIDVNVI

-848 FGNNG
+848 FGQKG
-853 DEGTRAKE
+853 DEDTRAVVLNK

>member
-1 MDVKNYNRNRKKPVR
+1 MKSKKRLSSCFFMPIALILLGISCFCFTNASDIAKLNDTLDETISFVKSCISRYEIYNANDRVKSLVRLLDKSEELSRVLDAEHDFTAQDMDNYAKQQRLTGVLVLDEKLNVSIQTTQDYDAMSLWKKLIDSKYVRDILESPSKTYMTRLRNEGNIYDFAAVARQDAPGVLITYAKKEEVNEKNGDLTMETVFADFPFKMDGSVVISDGTKVVSTNESKLLGMSVKECDELYQNTFHESKDHIVRIDAAGSSWYGRKEK
-16 KKGLRIVAF
+16 
-25 LLLFIGV
+25 
-32 VLAVFRYY
+32 
-40 KFMSKSI
+40 
-47 YEESVSHL
+47 
-55 TEVLHQSDQMLR
+55 
-67 ELTNKNLTYLH
+67 
-78 IWGENLQNISGEDEI
+78 I
-93 RDYIKKAQE
+93 RDYDIYVFFPAMQVFTMRNVVCLSYILIAIVIFTLFRTVRIHMEQESIMREQKRLQIINALGQAYSIILLLNIKKNMLEVIKFSDGVGHNIRKE
-102 DAGFLEF
+102 DLSNALRKEYIENMIAPSFQKNYMAFTDISTMESRLKEHDSISCISQTIKGAWMRSMIVPQKCDEKGNLSTVLLAISDVTEEKEHELEQDRILRNA
-109 FFLSSDGD
+109 LSS
-117 YKMATGETGYLGL
+117 
-130 QENIEEDIRQGND
+130 
-143 VIANAAVPG
+143 
-152 KSQLLVFATPKAHG
+152 
-166 IYQGFE
+166 
-172 YDAIAIAYENSDIVD
+172 
-187 VLDISAF
+187 
-194 DGNAQSFIIHP
+194 
-205 DGRVVID
+205 
-212 HSSELWGN
+212 
-220 VYNFFGFLSRHSDM
+220 
-234 SEKEINVLLEKFKA
+234 
-248 GRTDAMLLNLDGRNY
+248 
-263 YLVYEK
+263 
-269 SDIQDWMF
+269 
-277 LGLVQADIVNASM
+277 
-290 NNLQFTTMLLV
+290 
-301 GAVVLCIAAFFIS
+301 
-314 LIIQK
+314 
-319 NRKNLRR
+319 
-326 KDVEIRYRDELFQK
+326 
-340 LSMNVDDVFLML
+340 
-352 DAQTYQTDYVSPNAE
+352 AE
-367 KLLGIT
+367 
-373 VEQIRKD
+373 
-380 IRVLRKLHPADS
+380 H
-392 EDSQKNHL
+392 
-400 KEIPVHEQQEWDC
+400 
-413 EFIHRKT
+413 
-420 GERRWF
+420 
-426 HNIAMGSE
+426 
-434 VNGEKKYILVMSD
+434 
-447 RTSDRK
+447 
-453 MNQALSEAVHA
+453 
-464 AETANRAKSIFLS
+464 ANRAKTAFLN

-539 KIEKTNVH
+539 KIEKTNVY

-568 KLLIKMQDVVHE
+568 KLLIKQQDVVHE

-678 SGTIHL
+678 GGTIHL

-702 ANKTVQDKQS
+702 ADKTVQDKQS

-737 NREIATEILKSLGM
+737 NREIATEILKSLGL
-751 KVDCAADGMEAVE
+751 KVDYAADGMEAVE

-778 MDIQMPKMDGYTA
+778 MNIQMPKMDGYTA
-791 TREIRTLKDMKKAN
+791 TREIRTLKDTKKAN

-832 AKPIDVDVI
+832 AKPIDVNVI

-848 FGNNG
+848 FGQKG
-853 DEGTRAKE
+853 DEDTRAVVLNK

>member
-1 MDVKNYNRNRKKPVR
+1 MKSKKRLSSCFFMPIALILLGISCFCFTNASDIAKLNDTLDETISFVKSRINRYEIYNANDRVKSLVRLLDKSEELSRVLDAEHDFTSQDMDNYAKQQRLTGVLVLDEKLNVSIQTTQDYDAMSLWKKLIDSKYVRDILESPLKTYMTRLRNEGNIYDFAAVARQDAPGVLIAYAKKEEVNEKNGDLTMETVFADFPFKMDGSVVISDGTKVVSTNESKLLGMSVKECDELYQNTFHESKDHIVRIDAAGSSWYGRKEK
-16 KKGLRIVAF
+16 
-25 LLLFIGV
+25 
-32 VLAVFRYY
+32 
-40 KFMSKSI
+40 
-47 YEESVSHL
+47 
-55 TEVLHQSDQMLR
+55 
-67 ELTNKNLTYLH
+67 
-78 IWGENLQNISGEDEI
+78 I
-93 RDYIKKAQE
+93 RDYDIYVFFPAMQVFTMRNVVCLSYILIAIVIFTLFRTVRIHMEQESIMREQKRLQIINALGQAYSIILLLNIKKNMLEVIKFSDGVGHNIRKE
-102 DAGFLEF
+102 DLSNAFQKEYIENMIAPSFQKNYIAFTDISTMESRLKEHDSLSCISKTIKETWIRSMIVPQKYDEKGNLSTVLLAISDVTEEKEHELEQDRILRNA
-109 FFLSSDGD
+109 LSS
-117 YKMATGETGYLGL
+117 
-130 QENIEEDIRQGND
+130 
-143 VIANAAVPG
+143 
-152 KSQLLVFATPKAHG
+152 
-166 IYQGFE
+166 
-172 YDAIAIAYENSDIVD
+172 
-187 VLDISAF
+187 
-194 DGNAQSFIIHP
+194 
-205 DGRVVID
+205 
-212 HSSELWGN
+212 
-220 VYNFFGFLSRHSDM
+220 
-234 SEKEINVLLEKFKA
+234 
-248 GRTDAMLLNLDGRNY
+248 
-263 YLVYEK
+263 
-269 SDIQDWMF
+269 
-277 LGLVQADIVNASM
+277 
-290 NNLQFTTMLLV
+290 
-301 GAVVLCIAAFFIS
+301 
-314 LIIQK
+314 
-319 NRKNLRR
+319 
-326 KDVEIRYRDELFQK
+326 
-340 LSMNVDDVFLML
+340 
-352 DAQTYQTDYVSPNAE
+352 AE
-367 KLLGIT
+367 
-373 VEQIRKD
+373 
-380 IRVLRKLHPADS
+380 H
-392 EDSQKNHL
+392 
-400 KEIPVHEQQEWDC
+400 
-413 EFIHRKT
+413 
-420 GERRWF
+420 
-426 HNIAMGSE
+426 
-434 VNGEKKYILVMSD
+434 
-447 RTSDRK
+447 
-453 MNQALSEAVHA
+453 
-464 AETANRAKSIFLS
+464 ANRAKTAFLN

-539 KIEKTNVH
+539 KIEKTNVY

-621 AGYAVYSFCIK
+621 VGYAVYSFCIK

-678 SGTIHL
+678 GGTIHL

-702 ANKTVQDKQS
+702 ADKTVQDKQS

-751 KVDCAADGMEAVE
+751 KVDYAVDGMEAVE

-791 TREIRTLKDMKKAN
+791 TREIRTLKDTKKAN

-832 AKPIDVDVI
+832 AKPIDVNVI

>member
-1 MDVKNYNRNRKKPVR
+1 MKSKKRLSSYFFMPIVLILLGIICFCFTNASDTAKLNDTLDETISFVKSRINRYEIYNANDRVKSLVRLLDKSEELSRVLDAEHDFTAQDMDNYAKQQRLTGVLVLDEKLNVSIQTTQDYDAMSLWKKLIDSKYVRDILESPSKTYMTRLRNEGNIYDFAAVARQDTPGVLIAYAKKEEVNEKNGDLTMETVFADFPFKMDGSVVISDGMKVVSTNESKLLGLSVEKCNEMYQNTFHESKDHIVRLDAAGSSWYGRKEK
-16 KKGLRIVAF
+16 
-25 LLLFIGV
+25 
-32 VLAVFRYY
+32 
-40 KFMSKSI
+40 
-47 YEESVSHL
+47 
-55 TEVLHQSDQMLR
+55 
-67 ELTNKNLTYLH
+67 
-78 IWGENLQNISGEDEI
+78 I
-93 RDYIKKAQE
+93 RDYDVYVFFPATQVFTTRNVVCLSYTLIAIVIFTLFRTVRIHMEQESIMREQKRLQIINALGHAYSFILLIDIKKNTLEVVKSA
-102 DAGFLEF
+102 DVAGPNYRKENLSNELQKEYIDSRIAPSFQKSYLAFTDISTMESRLKEHDSLSCVSQTIEGIWIRSMIVPQKYDEKGNLSTVLLAISDVTEEREHELEQDRILRNA
-109 FFLSSDGD
+109 LSS
-117 YKMATGETGYLGL
+117 
-130 QENIEEDIRQGND
+130 
-143 VIANAAVPG
+143 
-152 KSQLLVFATPKAHG
+152 
-166 IYQGFE
+166 
-172 YDAIAIAYENSDIVD
+172 
-187 VLDISAF
+187 
-194 DGNAQSFIIHP
+194 
-205 DGRVVID
+205 
-212 HSSELWGN
+212 
-220 VYNFFGFLSRHSDM
+220 
-234 SEKEINVLLEKFKA
+234 
-248 GRTDAMLLNLDGRNY
+248 
-263 YLVYEK
+263 
-269 SDIQDWMF
+269 
-277 LGLVQADIVNASM
+277 
-290 NNLQFTTMLLV
+290 
-301 GAVVLCIAAFFIS
+301 
-314 LIIQK
+314 
-319 NRKNLRR
+319 
-326 KDVEIRYRDELFQK
+326 
-340 LSMNVDDVFLML
+340 
-352 DAQTYQTDYVSPNAE
+352 AE
-367 KLLGIT
+367 
-373 VEQIRKD
+373 
-380 IRVLRKLHPADS
+380 H
-392 EDSQKNHL
+392 
-400 KEIPVHEQQEWDC
+400 
-413 EFIHRKT
+413 
-420 GERRWF
+420 
-426 HNIAMGSE
+426 
-434 VNGEKKYILVMSD
+434 
-447 RTSDRK
+447 
-453 MNQALSEAVHA
+453 
-464 AETANRAKSIFLS
+464 ANRAKTAFLN

-555 KTIILESVHAKQQ
+555 KTIILEGVHAKQQ
-568 KLLIKMQDVVHE
+568 KLLIKMHDVVHE

-678 SGTIHL
+678 GGTIHL

-702 ANKTVQDKQS
+702 ADKAVQDKQS
-712 SCPKAE
+712 SYPKEE

-732 EDNEL
+732 EDNEI
-737 NREIATEILKSLGM
+737 NREIATEILKSLGLN
-751 KVDCAADGMEAVE
+751 VDCAADGMEAVE

-791 TREIRTLKDMKKAN
+791 TREIRTLKDTKKAN

-832 AKPIDVDVI
+832 AKPIDVNVI

-853 DEGTRAKE
+853 DEGTRAKG

>member
-1 MDVKNYNRNRKKPVR
+1 MKSKKRLSSCFFMPIALILLGISCFCFTNASDIAKLNDTLDETISFVKSCISRYEIYNANDRVKSLVRLLDKSEELSRVLDAEHDFTAQDMDNYAKQQRLTGVLVLDEKLNVSIQTTQDYDAMSLWKKLIDSKYVRDILESPSKTYMTRLRNEGNIYDFAAVARQDAPGVLITYAKKEEVNEKNGDLTMETVFADFPFKMDGSVVISDGTKVVSTNESKLLGMSVKECDELYQNTFHESKDHIVRIDAAGSSWYGRKEK
-16 KKGLRIVAF
+16 
-25 LLLFIGV
+25 
-32 VLAVFRYY
+32 
-40 KFMSKSI
+40 
-47 YEESVSHL
+47 
-55 TEVLHQSDQMLR
+55 
-67 ELTNKNLTYLH
+67 
-78 IWGENLQNISGEDEI
+78 I
-93 RDYIKKAQE
+93 RDYDIYVFFPAMQVFTMRNVVCLSYILIAIVIFTLFRTVRIHMEQESIMREQKRLQIINALGQAYSIILLLNIKKNMLEVIKFSDGVGHNIRKE
-102 DAGFLEF
+102 DLSNALRKEYIENMIAPSFQKNYMAFTDISTMESRLKEHDSISCISQTIKGAWIRSMIVPQKCDEKGNLSTVLLAISDVTEEKEHELEQDRILRNA
-109 FFLSSDGD
+109 LSS
-117 YKMATGETGYLGL
+117 
-130 QENIEEDIRQGND
+130 
-143 VIANAAVPG
+143 
-152 KSQLLVFATPKAHG
+152 
-166 IYQGFE
+166 
-172 YDAIAIAYENSDIVD
+172 
-187 VLDISAF
+187 
-194 DGNAQSFIIHP
+194 
-205 DGRVVID
+205 
-212 HSSELWGN
+212 
-220 VYNFFGFLSRHSDM
+220 
-234 SEKEINVLLEKFKA
+234 
-248 GRTDAMLLNLDGRNY
+248 
-263 YLVYEK
+263 
-269 SDIQDWMF
+269 
-277 LGLVQADIVNASM
+277 
-290 NNLQFTTMLLV
+290 
-301 GAVVLCIAAFFIS
+301 
-314 LIIQK
+314 
-319 NRKNLRR
+319 
-326 KDVEIRYRDELFQK
+326 
-340 LSMNVDDVFLML
+340 
-352 DAQTYQTDYVSPNAE
+352 AE
-367 KLLGIT
+367 
-373 VEQIRKD
+373 
-380 IRVLRKLHPADS
+380 H
-392 EDSQKNHL
+392 
-400 KEIPVHEQQEWDC
+400 
-413 EFIHRKT
+413 
-420 GERRWF
+420 
-426 HNIAMGSE
+426 
-434 VNGEKKYILVMSD
+434 
-447 RTSDRK
+447 
-453 MNQALSEAVHA
+453 
-464 AETANRAKSIFLS
+464 ANRAKTAFLN

-539 KIEKTNVH
+539 KIEKTNVY

-568 KLLIKMQDVVHE
+568 KLLIKQQDVVHE

-678 SGTIHL
+678 GGTIHL

-702 ANKTVQDKQS
+702 ADKTVQDKQS

-737 NREIATEILKSLGM
+737 NREIATEILKSLGL
-751 KVDCAADGMEAVE
+751 KVDYAADGMEAVE

-791 TREIRTLKDMKKAN
+791 TREIRTLKDTKKAN

-832 AKPIDVDVI
+832 AKPIDVNVI

-848 FGNNG
+848 FGQKG
-853 DEGTRAKE
+853 DEDTRAVVLNK

>member
-1 MDVKNYNRNRKKPVR
+1 MPIVLILLGISCFCFINASDIAKLNDTLDETISFVKSCINRYEIYNANDRVKSLVRLLDKSEELSRVLDAEHNFTAQDMDNYAKQQRLTGVLVLDEKLNVSIQTTQDYDAMSLWKKLIDSKYVRDILESPSKTYMTRLRNEGNIYDFAAVARQDASGVLITYAKKEEVNEKNGDLTMETVFADFPFKMDGSVVISDGTKVVSTNESKLLGLSIEKCNEMYQNTFHESKDHIVRLDAAGRSWYGKKE
-16 KKGLRIVAF
+16 K
-25 LLLFIGV
+25 
-32 VLAVFRYY
+32 
-40 KFMSKSI
+40 
-47 YEESVSHL
+47 
-55 TEVLHQSDQMLR
+55 
-67 ELTNKNLTYLH
+67 
-78 IWGENLQNISGEDEI
+78 I
-93 RDYIKKAQE
+93 RDYDIYIFFPGMQVFMTRNVVGLSYILIAIVIFTLFRTVRIHMEQESIMREQKRLQIINALGHAYSFILLIDIKKNTLEVVKSADVAGPNYIKENLTNEIKKE
-102 DAGFLEF
+102 DIDSMIAPSFQKSYLEF
-109 FFLSSDGD
+109 TDMDTMESRLKEHDSLSCVSQTIEGTWIRSMIVPQKYDEKGNLSTVLLAISDVTDEKEHELEQDRILRNALSS
-117 YKMATGETGYLGL
+117 
-130 QENIEEDIRQGND
+130 
-143 VIANAAVPG
+143 
-152 KSQLLVFATPKAHG
+152 
-166 IYQGFE
+166 
-172 YDAIAIAYENSDIVD
+172 
-187 VLDISAF
+187 
-194 DGNAQSFIIHP
+194 
-205 DGRVVID
+205 
-212 HSSELWGN
+212 
-220 VYNFFGFLSRHSDM
+220 
-234 SEKEINVLLEKFKA
+234 
-248 GRTDAMLLNLDGRNY
+248 
-263 YLVYEK
+263 
-269 SDIQDWMF
+269 
-277 LGLVQADIVNASM
+277 
-290 NNLQFTTMLLV
+290 
-301 GAVVLCIAAFFIS
+301 
-314 LIIQK
+314 
-319 NRKNLRR
+319 
-326 KDVEIRYRDELFQK
+326 
-340 LSMNVDDVFLML
+340 
-352 DAQTYQTDYVSPNAE
+352 AE
-367 KLLGIT
+367 
-373 VEQIRKD
+373 
-380 IRVLRKLHPADS
+380 H
-392 EDSQKNHL
+392 
-400 KEIPVHEQQEWDC
+400 
-413 EFIHRKT
+413 
-420 GERRWF
+420 
-426 HNIAMGSE
+426 
-434 VNGEKKYILVMSD
+434 
-447 RTSDRK
+447 
-453 MNQALSEAVHA
+453 
-464 AETANRAKSIFLS
+464 ANRAKTAFLN

-503 REIIRDYLE
+503 REIIRNYLE

-678 SGTIHL
+678 GGTIHL

-702 ANKTVQDKQS
+702 ADKTVQDKQS

-751 KVDCAADGMEAVE
+751 KVDYAADGMEAVE

-791 TREIRTLKDMKKAN
+791 TREIRTLKDTKKAN

-832 AKPIDVDVI
+832 AKPIDVNVI

-848 FGNNG
+848 FGQKG
-853 DEGTRAKE
+853 DEDTRAVVLNK

>member
-1 MDVKNYNRNRKKPVR
+1 MKSKKR
-16 KKGLRIVAF
+16 
-25 LLLFIGV
+25 
-32 VLAVFRYY
+32 
-40 KFMSKSI
+40 
-47 YEESVSHL
+47 
-55 TEVLHQSDQMLR
+55 
-67 ELTNKNLTYLH
+67 
-78 IWGENLQNISGEDEI
+78 
-93 RDYIKKAQE
+93 
-102 DAGFLEF
+102 
-109 FFLSSDGD
+109 LSSCFFMPIVLILLGISCFCFTNASNIAKLNDTLDETISFVKSRINRYEIYNANDRVKSLVRLLDKSEELSRVLYAEHDFTAQDMDNYAKQQRLTGVLVLDEKLNVSIQTTQD
-117 YKMATGETGYLGL
+117 YDAMSLWKKLIDSKYVRDILESPLKTYMTRLRNEG
-130 QENIEEDIRQGND
+130 NIYDF
-143 VIANAAVPG
+143 AAVARQDAPG
-152 KSQLLVFATPKAHG
+152 VLITYAKKEEVNEKNGDLTMETVFADFPFKM
-166 IYQGFE
+166 
-172 YDAIAIAYENSDIVD
+172 
-187 VLDISAF
+187 
-194 DGNAQSFIIHP
+194 DGS
-205 DGRVVID
+205 VVI
-212 HSSELWGN
+212 
-220 VYNFFGFLSRHSDM
+220 SDGT
-234 SEKEINVLLEKFKA
+234 K
-248 GRTDAMLLNLDGRNY
+248 
-263 YLVYEK
+263 
-269 SDIQDWMF
+269 
-277 LGLVQADIVNASM
+277 
-290 NNLQFTTMLLV
+290 
-301 GAVVLCIAAFFIS
+301 VVS
-314 LIIQK
+314 T
-319 NRKNLRR
+319 N
-326 KDVEIRYRDELFQK
+326 E
-340 LSMNVDDVFLML
+340 S
-352 DAQTYQTDYVSPNAE
+352 
-367 KLLGIT
+367 KLLGMSVKECDELYQNAFHESKDHIVRLDAAGSSWYGKKEKIMDYDIYVFFPAMQVFMTRNVVCLSYVLIAIVIFTLFRT
-373 VEQIRKD
+373 VRIHMEQESIMSEQKRLQIINALGQAYSIILLINIKKDTLEVIKFSDGVGHNYRKED
-380 IRVLRKLHPADS
+380 LSNALRKEYIENMIAPS
-392 EDSQKNHL
+392 FQKNYMAFTDISTMESRL
-400 KEIPVHEQQEWDC
+400 KEHDSLSCISQTIKGAWMRSMIVPQKYDEKGNLSTVLLAISDVTEEKEHELEQD
-413 EFIHRKT
+413 R
-420 GERRWF
+420 
-426 HNIAMGSE
+426 
-434 VNGEKKYILVMSD
+434 IL
-447 RTSDRK
+447 R
-453 MNQALSEAVHA
+453 NALSS
-464 AETANRAKSIFLS
+464 AEHANRAKTAFLN

-539 KIEKTNVH
+539 KIEKTNVY

-678 SGTIHL
+678 GGTIHL

-702 ANKTVQDKQS
+702 ADKTVQDKQS

-751 KVDCAADGMEAVE
+751 KVDYAADGMEAVE

-791 TREIRTLKDMKKAN
+791 TREIRTLKDTKKAN

-832 AKPIDVDVI
+832 AKPIDVNVI

-848 FGNNG
+848 FGQKG
-853 DEGTRAKE
+853 DEDTRAVVLNK

>member
-1 MDVKNYNRNRKKPVR
+1 MKSKKRLSNCFFMPIVLILLGISCFCFTNASDIAKLNDTLDETISFVKSCINRYEIYNANDRVKSLVRLLDKSEELSRVLDAEYDFTEQDMDNYAKQQRLTGVLVLDEKLNVSIQTTQDYDAMSLWKKLIDSKYVRDILESPSKTYMTRLRNEGNIYDFAAVARQDASGVLITYAKKEEVNEKNGDLTMETVFADFPFKMDGSVVISDGTKVVSTNESKLLGLSIEKCNEMYQNTFHESKDHIVRLDSAGSSWYGRKEK
-16 KKGLRIVAF
+16 
-25 LLLFIGV
+25 
-32 VLAVFRYY
+32 
-40 KFMSKSI
+40 
-47 YEESVSHL
+47 
-55 TEVLHQSDQMLR
+55 
-67 ELTNKNLTYLH
+67 
-78 IWGENLQNISGEDEI
+78 I
-93 RDYIKKAQE
+93 RDYDIYVFFPAMQVFTMRNVVCLSYILIAIVIFTLFRTVRIHMEQESIMREQKRLQIINALGQAYSVILLINIKKNMLEVIKFSDGVGHNIRKE
-102 DAGFLEF
+102 DLSNAFQKEYIENMIAPSFQKNYIAFTDISTMESRLKEHDSLSCISQTIKGAWIRSMIVPQKYDEKGNLSTVLLAISDVTEEKEHELEQDRILRNA
-109 FFLSSDGD
+109 LSS
-117 YKMATGETGYLGL
+117 
-130 QENIEEDIRQGND
+130 
-143 VIANAAVPG
+143 
-152 KSQLLVFATPKAHG
+152 
-166 IYQGFE
+166 
-172 YDAIAIAYENSDIVD
+172 
-187 VLDISAF
+187 
-194 DGNAQSFIIHP
+194 
-205 DGRVVID
+205 
-212 HSSELWGN
+212 
-220 VYNFFGFLSRHSDM
+220 
-234 SEKEINVLLEKFKA
+234 
-248 GRTDAMLLNLDGRNY
+248 
-263 YLVYEK
+263 
-269 SDIQDWMF
+269 
-277 LGLVQADIVNASM
+277 
-290 NNLQFTTMLLV
+290 
-301 GAVVLCIAAFFIS
+301 
-314 LIIQK
+314 
-319 NRKNLRR
+319 
-326 KDVEIRYRDELFQK
+326 
-340 LSMNVDDVFLML
+340 
-352 DAQTYQTDYVSPNAE
+352 AE
-367 KLLGIT
+367 
-373 VEQIRKD
+373 
-380 IRVLRKLHPADS
+380 H
-392 EDSQKNHL
+392 
-400 KEIPVHEQQEWDC
+400 
-413 EFIHRKT
+413 
-420 GERRWF
+420 
-426 HNIAMGSE
+426 
-434 VNGEKKYILVMSD
+434 
-447 RTSDRK
+447 
-453 MNQALSEAVHA
+453 
-464 AETANRAKSIFLS
+464 ANRAKTAFLN

-539 KIEKTNVH
+539 KIEKTNVY

-568 KLLIKMQDVVHE
+568 KLLIKQQDVVHE

-678 SGTIHL
+678 GGTIHL

-702 ANKTVQDKQS
+702 ADKTVQDKQS

-737 NREIATEILKSLGM
+737 NREIATEILKSLGL
-751 KVDCAADGMEAVE
+751 KVDYAADGMEAVE

-791 TREIRTLKDMKKAN
+791 TREIRTLKDTKKAN

-832 AKPIDVDVI
+832 AKPIDVNVI

-848 FGNNG
+848 FGQKG
-853 DEGTRAKE
+853 DEDTRAVVLNK

>member
-1 MDVKNYNRNRKKPVR
+1 MKSKKRLSSCFFMPIALILLGISCFCFTNASDIAKLNDTLDETISFVKSCISRYEIYNANDRVKSLVRLLDKSEELSRVLDAEHDFTAQDMDNYAKQQRLTGVLVLDEKLNVSIQTTQDYDAMSLWKKLIDSKYVRDILESPSKTYMTRLRNEGNIYDFAAVARQDAPGVLITYAKKEEVNEKNGDLTMETVFADFPFKMDGSVVISDGTKVVSTNESKLLGMSVKECDELYQNTFHESKDHIVRIDAAGSSWYGRKEK
-16 KKGLRIVAF
+16 
-25 LLLFIGV
+25 
-32 VLAVFRYY
+32 
-40 KFMSKSI
+40 
-47 YEESVSHL
+47 
-55 TEVLHQSDQMLR
+55 
-67 ELTNKNLTYLH
+67 
-78 IWGENLQNISGEDEI
+78 I
-93 RDYIKKAQE
+93 RDYDIYVFFPAMQVFTMRNVVCLSYILIAIVIFTLFRTVRIHMEQESIMREQKRLQIINALGQAYSIILLLNIKKNMLEVIKFSDGVGHNIRKE
-102 DAGFLEF
+102 DLSNALRKEYIENMIAPSFQKNYMAFTDISTMESRLKEHDSISCISQTIKGAWMRSMIVPQKCDEKGNLSTVLLAISDVTEEKEHELEQDRILRNA
-109 FFLSSDGD
+109 LSS
-117 YKMATGETGYLGL
+117 
-130 QENIEEDIRQGND
+130 
-143 VIANAAVPG
+143 
-152 KSQLLVFATPKAHG
+152 
-166 IYQGFE
+166 
-172 YDAIAIAYENSDIVD
+172 
-187 VLDISAF
+187 
-194 DGNAQSFIIHP
+194 
-205 DGRVVID
+205 
-212 HSSELWGN
+212 
-220 VYNFFGFLSRHSDM
+220 
-234 SEKEINVLLEKFKA
+234 
-248 GRTDAMLLNLDGRNY
+248 
-263 YLVYEK
+263 
-269 SDIQDWMF
+269 
-277 LGLVQADIVNASM
+277 
-290 NNLQFTTMLLV
+290 
-301 GAVVLCIAAFFIS
+301 
-314 LIIQK
+314 
-319 NRKNLRR
+319 
-326 KDVEIRYRDELFQK
+326 
-340 LSMNVDDVFLML
+340 
-352 DAQTYQTDYVSPNAE
+352 AE
-367 KLLGIT
+367 
-373 VEQIRKD
+373 
-380 IRVLRKLHPADS
+380 H
-392 EDSQKNHL
+392 
-400 KEIPVHEQQEWDC
+400 
-413 EFIHRKT
+413 
-420 GERRWF
+420 
-426 HNIAMGSE
+426 
-434 VNGEKKYILVMSD
+434 
-447 RTSDRK
+447 
-453 MNQALSEAVHA
+453 
-464 AETANRAKSIFLS
+464 ANRAKTAFLN

-539 KIEKTNVH
+539 KIEKTNVY

-568 KLLIKMQDVVHE
+568 KLLIKQQDVVHE

-632 DNGIGMSKEFQEHVF
+632 DNGIGMSKKFQEHVF

-678 SGTIHL
+678 GGTIHL

-702 ANKTVQDKQS
+702 ADKTVQDKQS

-737 NREIATEILKSLGM
+737 NREIATEILKSLGL
-751 KVDCAADGMEAVE
+751 KVDYAADGMEAVE

-791 TREIRTLKDMKKAN
+791 TREIRTLKDTKKAN

-832 AKPIDVDVI
+832 AKPIDVNVI

-848 FGNNG
+848 FGQKG
-853 DEGTRAKE
+853 DEDTRAVVLNK

>member
-1 MDVKNYNRNRKKPVR
+1 MKSKKRLSSCFFMPIALILLGISCFCFTNASDIAKLNDTLDETISFVKSCISRYEIYSANDRVKSLVRLLDKSEELSRVLDAEHDFTAQDMDNYAKQQRLTGVLVLDEKLNVSIQTTQDYDAMSLWKKLIDSKYVRDILESPSKTYMTRLRNEGNIYDFAAVARQDAPGVLITYAKKEEVNEKNGDLTMETVFADFPFKMDGSVVISDGTKVVSTNESKLLGMSVKECDELYQNTFHESKDHIVRIDAAGSSWYGRKEK
-16 KKGLRIVAF
+16 
-25 LLLFIGV
+25 
-32 VLAVFRYY
+32 
-40 KFMSKSI
+40 
-47 YEESVSHL
+47 
-55 TEVLHQSDQMLR
+55 
-67 ELTNKNLTYLH
+67 
-78 IWGENLQNISGEDEI
+78 I
-93 RDYIKKAQE
+93 RDYDIYVFFPAMQVFTMRNVVCLSYILIAIVIFTLFRTVRIHMEQESIMREQKRLQIINALGQAYSIILLLNIKKNMLEVIKFSDGVGHNIRKE
-102 DAGFLEF
+102 DLSNALRKEYIENMIAPSFQKNYMVFTDISTMESRLKEHDSISCISQTIKGAWMRSMIVPQKCDEKGNLSTVLLAISDVTEEKEHELEQDRILRNA
-109 FFLSSDGD
+109 LSS
-117 YKMATGETGYLGL
+117 
-130 QENIEEDIRQGND
+130 
-143 VIANAAVPG
+143 
-152 KSQLLVFATPKAHG
+152 
-166 IYQGFE
+166 
-172 YDAIAIAYENSDIVD
+172 
-187 VLDISAF
+187 
-194 DGNAQSFIIHP
+194 
-205 DGRVVID
+205 
-212 HSSELWGN
+212 
-220 VYNFFGFLSRHSDM
+220 
-234 SEKEINVLLEKFKA
+234 
-248 GRTDAMLLNLDGRNY
+248 
-263 YLVYEK
+263 
-269 SDIQDWMF
+269 
-277 LGLVQADIVNASM
+277 
-290 NNLQFTTMLLV
+290 
-301 GAVVLCIAAFFIS
+301 
-314 LIIQK
+314 
-319 NRKNLRR
+319 
-326 KDVEIRYRDELFQK
+326 
-340 LSMNVDDVFLML
+340 
-352 DAQTYQTDYVSPNAE
+352 AE
-367 KLLGIT
+367 
-373 VEQIRKD
+373 
-380 IRVLRKLHPADS
+380 H
-392 EDSQKNHL
+392 
-400 KEIPVHEQQEWDC
+400 
-413 EFIHRKT
+413 
-420 GERRWF
+420 
-426 HNIAMGSE
+426 
-434 VNGEKKYILVMSD
+434 
-447 RTSDRK
+447 
-453 MNQALSEAVHA
+453 
-464 AETANRAKSIFLS
+464 ANRAKTAFLN

-539 KIEKTNVH
+539 KIEKTNVY

-568 KLLIKMQDVVHE
+568 KLLIKQQDVVHE

-678 SGTIHL
+678 GGTIHL

-702 ANKTVQDKQS
+702 ADKTVQDKQS

-737 NREIATEILKSLGM
+737 NREIATEILKSLGL
-751 KVDCAADGMEAVE
+751 KVDYAADGMEAVE

-791 TREIRTLKDMKKAN
+791 TREIRTLKDTKKAN

-832 AKPIDVDVI
+832 AKPIDVNVI

-848 FGNNG
+848 FGQKG
-853 DEGTRAKE
+853 DEDTRAVVLNK

>member
-1 MDVKNYNRNRKKPVR
+1 MKSKKRLSSCFFMPIALILLGISCFCFTNASDIAKLNDTLDETISFVKSCISRYEIYNANDRVKSLVRLLDKSEELSRVLDAEHDFTAQDMDNYAKQQRLTGVLVLDEKLNVSIQTTQDYDAMSLWKKLIDSKYVRDILESPSKTYMTRLRNEGNIYDFAAVARQDAPGVLITYAKKEEVNEKNGDLTMETVFADFPFKMDGSVVISDGTKVVSTNESKLLGMSVKECDELYQNTFHESKDHIVRIDAAGSSWYGRKEK
-16 KKGLRIVAF
+16 
-25 LLLFIGV
+25 
-32 VLAVFRYY
+32 
-40 KFMSKSI
+40 
-47 YEESVSHL
+47 
-55 TEVLHQSDQMLR
+55 
-67 ELTNKNLTYLH
+67 
-78 IWGENLQNISGEDEI
+78 I
-93 RDYIKKAQE
+93 RDYDIYVFFPAMQVFTMRNVVCLSYILIAIVIFTLFRTVRIHMEQESIMREQKSLQIINALGQAYSIILLLNIKKNMLEVIKFSDGVGHNIRKE
-102 DAGFLEF
+102 DLSNALRKEYIENMIAPSFQKNYMAFTDISTMESRLKEHDSISCISQTIKGAWMRSMIVPQKCDEKGNLSTVLLAISDVTEEKEHELEQDRILRNA
-109 FFLSSDGD
+109 LSS
-117 YKMATGETGYLGL
+117 
-130 QENIEEDIRQGND
+130 
-143 VIANAAVPG
+143 
-152 KSQLLVFATPKAHG
+152 
-166 IYQGFE
+166 
-172 YDAIAIAYENSDIVD
+172 
-187 VLDISAF
+187 
-194 DGNAQSFIIHP
+194 
-205 DGRVVID
+205 
-212 HSSELWGN
+212 
-220 VYNFFGFLSRHSDM
+220 
-234 SEKEINVLLEKFKA
+234 
-248 GRTDAMLLNLDGRNY
+248 
-263 YLVYEK
+263 
-269 SDIQDWMF
+269 
-277 LGLVQADIVNASM
+277 
-290 NNLQFTTMLLV
+290 
-301 GAVVLCIAAFFIS
+301 
-314 LIIQK
+314 
-319 NRKNLRR
+319 
-326 KDVEIRYRDELFQK
+326 
-340 LSMNVDDVFLML
+340 
-352 DAQTYQTDYVSPNAE
+352 AE
-367 KLLGIT
+367 
-373 VEQIRKD
+373 
-380 IRVLRKLHPADS
+380 H
-392 EDSQKNHL
+392 
-400 KEIPVHEQQEWDC
+400 
-413 EFIHRKT
+413 
-420 GERRWF
+420 
-426 HNIAMGSE
+426 
-434 VNGEKKYILVMSD
+434 
-447 RTSDRK
+447 
-453 MNQALSEAVHA
+453 
-464 AETANRAKSIFLS
+464 ANRAKTAFLN

-539 KIEKTNVH
+539 KIEKTNVY

-568 KLLIKMQDVVHE
+568 KLLIKQQDVVHE

-678 SGTIHL
+678 GGTIHL

-702 ANKTVQDKQS
+702 ADKTVQDKQS

-737 NREIATEILKSLGM
+737 NREIATEILKSLGL
-751 KVDCAADGMEAVE
+751 KVDYAADGMEAVE

-791 TREIRTLKDMKKAN
+791 TREIRTLKDTKKAN

-832 AKPIDVDVI
+832 AKPIDVNVI

-848 FGNNG
+848 FGQKG
-853 DEGTRAKE
+853 DEDTRAVVLNK

>member
-1 MDVKNYNRNRKKPVR
+1 MKSKKR
-16 KKGLRIVAF
+16 
-25 LLLFIGV
+25 
-32 VLAVFRYY
+32 
-40 KFMSKSI
+40 
-47 YEESVSHL
+47 
-55 TEVLHQSDQMLR
+55 
-67 ELTNKNLTYLH
+67 
-78 IWGENLQNISGEDEI
+78 
-93 RDYIKKAQE
+93 
-102 DAGFLEF
+102 
-109 FFLSSDGD
+109 LSSCFFMPIVLILLGISCFCFTNASNIAKLNDTLDETISFVKSRINRYEIYNANDRVKSLVRLLDKSEELSRVLDAEHDFTAQDMDNYAKQQRLTGVLVLDEKLNVSIQTTQD
-117 YKMATGETGYLGL
+117 YDAMSLWKKLIDSKYVRDILESPSKTYMTRLRNEG
-130 QENIEEDIRQGND
+130 NIYDF
-143 VIANAAVPG
+143 AAVARQDAPG
-152 KSQLLVFATPKAHG
+152 VLITYAKKEEVNEKNGDLTMETVFADFPFKM
-166 IYQGFE
+166 
-172 YDAIAIAYENSDIVD
+172 
-187 VLDISAF
+187 
-194 DGNAQSFIIHP
+194 DGS
-205 DGRVVID
+205 VVI
-212 HSSELWGN
+212 
-220 VYNFFGFLSRHSDM
+220 SDGT
-234 SEKEINVLLEKFKA
+234 K
-248 GRTDAMLLNLDGRNY
+248 
-263 YLVYEK
+263 
-269 SDIQDWMF
+269 
-277 LGLVQADIVNASM
+277 
-290 NNLQFTTMLLV
+290 
-301 GAVVLCIAAFFIS
+301 VVS
-314 LIIQK
+314 T
-319 NRKNLRR
+319 N
-326 KDVEIRYRDELFQK
+326 E
-340 LSMNVDDVFLML
+340 S
-352 DAQTYQTDYVSPNAE
+352 
-367 KLLGIT
+367 KLLGMSVKECDELYQNAFHESKDHIVRLDAAGSSWYGKKEKIMDYDIYVFFPAMQVFMTRNVVCLSYILIAIVIFTLFRT
-373 VEQIRKD
+373 VRIHMEQESIMREQKRLQIINALGQAYSIILLINIKKDTLEVIKFSDGVGHNYRKED
-380 IRVLRKLHPADS
+380 LSNALRKEYIENMIAPS
-392 EDSQKNHL
+392 FQKNYMAFTDISTMESRL
-400 KEIPVHEQQEWDC
+400 KEHDSISCISQTIKGAWMRSMIVPQKYDEKGNLSTVLLAISDVTEEKEHELEQD
-413 EFIHRKT
+413 R
-420 GERRWF
+420 
-426 HNIAMGSE
+426 
-434 VNGEKKYILVMSD
+434 IL
-447 RTSDRK
+447 R
-453 MNQALSEAVHA
+453 NALSS
-464 AETANRAKSIFLS
+464 AEHANRAKTAFLN

-539 KIEKTNVH
+539 KIENNKVH
-547 LPDVLEDL
+547 LPDILEDL

-568 KLLIKMQDVVHE
+568 KLLVKMQDVVHE

-595 IISNAVKFTPVGG
+595 IVSNAVKFTPVGG

-632 DNGIGMSKEFQEHVF
+632 DNGISMSKEFQEHVF

-678 SGTIHL
+678 GGTIHL

-702 ANKTVQDKQS
+702 ANKTVQNKQS

-832 AKPIDVDVI
+832 AKPIDLDVI

>member
-1 MDVKNYNRNRKKPVR
+1 MKSKKRLSSCFFMPIALILLGISCFCFTNASDIAKLNDTLDETISFVKSCISRYEIYNANDRVKSLVRLLDKSEELSRVLDAEHDFTAQDMDNYAKQQRLTGVLVLDEKLNVSIQTTQDYDAMSLWKKLIDSKYVRDILESPLKTYMTRLRNEGNIYDFAAVARQDAPGVLIAYAKKEEVNEKNGDLTMETVFADFPFKMDGSVVISDGTKVVSTNESKLLGMSVKECDELYQNTFHESKDHIVRIDAAGSSWYGRKEK
-16 KKGLRIVAF
+16 
-25 LLLFIGV
+25 
-32 VLAVFRYY
+32 
-40 KFMSKSI
+40 
-47 YEESVSHL
+47 
-55 TEVLHQSDQMLR
+55 
-67 ELTNKNLTYLH
+67 
-78 IWGENLQNISGEDEI
+78 I
-93 RDYIKKAQE
+93 RDYDIYVFFPAMQVFTMRNVVCLSYILIAIVIFTLFRTVRIHMEQESIMREQKRLQIINALGQAYSIILLLNIKKNMLEVIKFSDGVGHNIRKE
-102 DAGFLEF
+102 DLSNALRKEYIENMIAPSFQKNYMAFTDISTMESRLKEHDSISCISQTIKGAWMRSMIVPQKCDEKGNLSTVLLAISDVTEEKEHELEQDRILRNA
-109 FFLSSDGD
+109 LSS
-117 YKMATGETGYLGL
+117 
-130 QENIEEDIRQGND
+130 
-143 VIANAAVPG
+143 
-152 KSQLLVFATPKAHG
+152 
-166 IYQGFE
+166 
-172 YDAIAIAYENSDIVD
+172 
-187 VLDISAF
+187 
-194 DGNAQSFIIHP
+194 
-205 DGRVVID
+205 
-212 HSSELWGN
+212 
-220 VYNFFGFLSRHSDM
+220 
-234 SEKEINVLLEKFKA
+234 
-248 GRTDAMLLNLDGRNY
+248 
-263 YLVYEK
+263 
-269 SDIQDWMF
+269 
-277 LGLVQADIVNASM
+277 
-290 NNLQFTTMLLV
+290 
-301 GAVVLCIAAFFIS
+301 
-314 LIIQK
+314 
-319 NRKNLRR
+319 
-326 KDVEIRYRDELFQK
+326 
-340 LSMNVDDVFLML
+340 
-352 DAQTYQTDYVSPNAE
+352 AE
-367 KLLGIT
+367 
-373 VEQIRKD
+373 
-380 IRVLRKLHPADS
+380 H
-392 EDSQKNHL
+392 
-400 KEIPVHEQQEWDC
+400 
-413 EFIHRKT
+413 
-420 GERRWF
+420 
-426 HNIAMGSE
+426 
-434 VNGEKKYILVMSD
+434 
-447 RTSDRK
+447 
-453 MNQALSEAVHA
+453 
-464 AETANRAKSIFLS
+464 ANRAKTAFFN

-539 KIEKTNVH
+539 KIEKTNVY

-568 KLLIKMQDVVHE
+568 KLLIKQQDVVHE

-678 SGTIHL
+678 GGTIHL

-702 ANKTVQDKQS
+702 ADKTVQDKQS

-737 NREIATEILKSLGM
+737 NREIATEILKSLGL
-751 KVDCAADGMEAVE
+751 KVDYAADGMEAVE

-791 TREIRTLKDMKKAN
+791 TREIRTLKDTKKAN

-832 AKPIDVDVI
+832 AKPIDVNVI

-848 FGNNG
+848 FGQKG
-853 DEGTRAKE
+853 DEDTRAVVLNK

>member
-1 MDVKNYNRNRKKPVR
+1 MPIVLILLGISCFCFTNASNIAKLNDTLDETISFVKSRINRYEIYNANDRVKSLVRLLDKSEELSRVLDAEHDFTAQDMDNYAKQQRLTGVLVLDEKLNVSIQTTQDYDAMSLWKKLIDSKYVRDILESPSKTYMTRLRNEGNIYDFAAVARQDAPGVLITYAKKEEVNEKNGDLTMETVFADFPFKMDGSVVISDGTKVVSTNESKLLGMSVKECDELYQNAFHESKDHIVRLDAAGSSWYGKKEKIMDYDIYVFFPAMQVFMTRNVVCLSYVLIAIVIFTLFRTVRIHMEQESIIREQKRLQIINALGHAYSFILLIDIKKNTLEVVKSADVAGPNYRK
-16 KKGLRIVAF
+16 
-25 LLLFIGV
+25 
-32 VLAVFRYY
+32 
-40 KFMSKSI
+40 
-47 YEESVSHL
+47 
-55 TEVLHQSDQMLR
+55 
-67 ELTNKNLTYLH
+67 KNLTN
-78 IWGENLQNISGEDEI
+78 ELQKE
-93 RDYIKKAQE
+93 YIDSMIAPSFQKSY
-102 DAGFLEF
+102 LEF
-109 FFLSSDGD
+109 TDMDTMESRLKEHDSLSCISQTIKGAWIRSMIVPQKYDEKGNLSTVLLAISDVTEEKEHELEQDKILRKALSS
-117 YKMATGETGYLGL
+117 
-130 QENIEEDIRQGND
+130 
-143 VIANAAVPG
+143 
-152 KSQLLVFATPKAHG
+152 
-166 IYQGFE
+166 
-172 YDAIAIAYENSDIVD
+172 
-187 VLDISAF
+187 
-194 DGNAQSFIIHP
+194 
-205 DGRVVID
+205 
-212 HSSELWGN
+212 
-220 VYNFFGFLSRHSDM
+220 
-234 SEKEINVLLEKFKA
+234 
-248 GRTDAMLLNLDGRNY
+248 
-263 YLVYEK
+263 
-269 SDIQDWMF
+269 
-277 LGLVQADIVNASM
+277 
-290 NNLQFTTMLLV
+290 
-301 GAVVLCIAAFFIS
+301 
-314 LIIQK
+314 
-319 NRKNLRR
+319 
-326 KDVEIRYRDELFQK
+326 
-340 LSMNVDDVFLML
+340 
-352 DAQTYQTDYVSPNAE
+352 AE
-367 KLLGIT
+367 
-373 VEQIRKD
+373 
-380 IRVLRKLHPADS
+380 H
-392 EDSQKNHL
+392 
-400 KEIPVHEQQEWDC
+400 
-413 EFIHRKT
+413 
-420 GERRWF
+420 
-426 HNIAMGSE
+426 
-434 VNGEKKYILVMSD
+434 
-447 RTSDRK
+447 
-453 MNQALSEAVHA
+453 
-464 AETANRAKSIFLS
+464 ANRAKTAFLN

-539 KIEKTNVH
+539 KIEKTNVY

-678 SGTIHL
+678 GGTIHL

-702 ANKTVQDKQS
+702 ADKTVQDKQS

-751 KVDCAADGMEAVE
+751 KVDYAADGMEAVE

-791 TREIRTLKDMKKAN
+791 TREIRTLKDTKKAN

-832 AKPIDVDVI
+832 AKPIDVNVI

-848 FGNNG
+848 FGQKG
-853 DEGTRAKE
+853 DEDTRAVVLNK

>member
-1 MDVKNYNRNRKKPVR
+1 MPIVLILLGISCFCFTNASNIAKLNDTLDETISFVKSRINRYEIYNANDRVKSLVRLLDKSEELSRVLYAEHDFTAQDMDNYAKQQRLTGVLVLDEKLNVSIQTTQDYDAMSLWKKLIDSKYVRDILESPLKTYMTRLRNEGNIYDFAAVARQDAPGVLITYAKKEEVNEKNGDLTMETVFADFPFKMD
-16 KKGLRIVAF
+16 GS
-25 LLLFIGV
+25 V
-32 VLAVFRYY
+32 V
-40 KFMSKSI
+40 I
-47 YEESVSHL
+47 
-55 TEVLHQSDQMLR
+55 
-67 ELTNKNLTYLH
+67 
-78 IWGENLQNISGEDEI
+78 
-93 RDYIKKAQE
+93 
-102 DAGFLEF
+102 
-109 FFLSSDGD
+109 SDGT
-117 YKMATGETGYLGL
+117 K
-130 QENIEEDIRQGND
+130 
-143 VIANAAVPG
+143 
-152 KSQLLVFATPKAHG
+152 
-166 IYQGFE
+166 
-172 YDAIAIAYENSDIVD
+172 
-187 VLDISAF
+187 
-194 DGNAQSFIIHP
+194 
-205 DGRVVID
+205 VV
-212 HSSELWGN
+212 STNES
-220 VYNFFGFLSRHSDM
+220 
-234 SEKEINVLLEKFKA
+234 
-248 GRTDAMLLNLDGRNY
+248 
-263 YLVYEK
+263 
-269 SDIQDWMF
+269 
-277 LGLVQADIVNASM
+277 
-290 NNLQFTTMLLV
+290 
-301 GAVVLCIAAFFIS
+301 
-314 LIIQK
+314 
-319 NRKNLRR
+319 
-326 KDVEIRYRDELFQK
+326 
-340 LSMNVDDVFLML
+340 
-352 DAQTYQTDYVSPNAE
+352 
-367 KLLGIT
+367 KLLGMSVKECDELYQNAFHESKDHIVRLDAAGSSWYGKKEKIMDYDIYVFFPAMQVFMTRNVVCLSYVLIAIVIFTLFRT
-373 VEQIRKD
+373 VRIHMEQESIMSEQKRLQIINALGQAYSIILLINIKKDTLEVIKFSDGVGHNYRKED
-380 IRVLRKLHPADS
+380 LSNALRKEYIENMIAPS
-392 EDSQKNHL
+392 FQKNYMAFTDISTMESRL
-400 KEIPVHEQQEWDC
+400 KEHDSISCISQTIKGAWMRSMIVPQKYDEKGNLSTVLLAISDVTDEKEHELEQD
-413 EFIHRKT
+413 R
-420 GERRWF
+420 
-426 HNIAMGSE
+426 
-434 VNGEKKYILVMSD
+434 IL
-447 RTSDRK
+447 R
-453 MNQALSEAVHA
+453 NALSS
-464 AETANRAKSIFLS
+464 AEHANRAKTAFLN

-539 KIEKTNVH
+539 KIEKTNVY

-678 SGTIHL
+678 GGTIHL

-702 ANKTVQDKQS
+702 ADKTVQDKQS

-751 KVDCAADGMEAVE
+751 KVDYAADGMEAVE

-791 TREIRTLKDMKKAN
+791 TREIRTLKDTKKAN

-832 AKPIDVDVI
+832 AKPIDVNVI

-848 FGNNG
+848 FGQKG
-853 DEGTRAKE
+853 DEDTRAVVLNK

>member
-1 MDVKNYNRNRKKPVR
+1 MKSKKR
-16 KKGLRIVAF
+16 
-25 LLLFIGV
+25 
-32 VLAVFRYY
+32 
-40 KFMSKSI
+40 
-47 YEESVSHL
+47 
-55 TEVLHQSDQMLR
+55 
-67 ELTNKNLTYLH
+67 
-78 IWGENLQNISGEDEI
+78 
-93 RDYIKKAQE
+93 
-102 DAGFLEF
+102 
-109 FFLSSDGD
+109 LSSCFFMPIVLILLGISCFCFTNASNIAKLNDTLDETISFVKSRINRYEIYNANDRVKSLVRLLDKSEELSRVLDAEHDFTAQDMDNYAKQQRLTGVLVLDEKLNVSIQTTQD
-117 YKMATGETGYLGL
+117 YDAMSLWKKLIDSKYVRDILESPSKTYMTRLRNEG
-130 QENIEEDIRQGND
+130 NIYDF
-143 VIANAAVPG
+143 AAVARQDAPG
-152 KSQLLVFATPKAHG
+152 VLITYAKKEEVNEKNGDLTMETVFADFPFKM
-166 IYQGFE
+166 
-172 YDAIAIAYENSDIVD
+172 
-187 VLDISAF
+187 
-194 DGNAQSFIIHP
+194 DGS
-205 DGRVVID
+205 VVI
-212 HSSELWGN
+212 
-220 VYNFFGFLSRHSDM
+220 SDGT
-234 SEKEINVLLEKFKA
+234 K
-248 GRTDAMLLNLDGRNY
+248 
-263 YLVYEK
+263 
-269 SDIQDWMF
+269 
-277 LGLVQADIVNASM
+277 
-290 NNLQFTTMLLV
+290 
-301 GAVVLCIAAFFIS
+301 VVS
-314 LIIQK
+314 T
-319 NRKNLRR
+319 N
-326 KDVEIRYRDELFQK
+326 E
-340 LSMNVDDVFLML
+340 
-352 DAQTYQTDYVSPNAE
+352 P
-367 KLLGIT
+367 KLLGMSVKECDELYQNAFHESKDHIVRLDAAGSSWYGKKEKIMDYDIYVFFPAMQVFMTRNVVCLSYVLIAIVIFTLFRT
-373 VEQIRKD
+373 VRIHMEQESIMREQKRLQIINALGQALLINIKKDTLEVIKFSDGVGHNYRKED
-380 IRVLRKLHPADS
+380 LSNALRKEYIENMIAS
-392 EDSQKNHL
+392 SFQKNYMAFTDISTMESRL
-400 KEIPVHEQQEWDC
+400 KEHDSISCISQTIKGAWMRSMIVPQKYDEKGNLSTVLLAISDVTEEKEHELEQD
-413 EFIHRKT
+413 R
-420 GERRWF
+420 
-426 HNIAMGSE
+426 
-434 VNGEKKYILVMSD
+434 IL
-447 RTSDRK
+447 R
-453 MNQALSEAVHA
+453 NALSS
-464 AETANRAKSIFLS
+464 AEHANRAKTAFLN

-539 KIEKTNVH
+539 KIEKTNVY

-568 KLLIKMQDVVHE
+568 KLLIKQQDVVHE

-678 SGTIHL
+678 GGTIHL

-702 ANKTVQDKQS
+702 ADKTVQDKQS

-737 NREIATEILKSLGM
+737 NREIATEILKSLGL
-751 KVDCAADGMEAVE
+751 KVDYAADGMEAVE

-791 TREIRTLKDMKKAN
+791 TREIRTLKDTKKAN

-832 AKPIDVDVI
+832 AKPIDVNVI
-841 LQNLDRI
+841 LRNLDRI
-848 FGNNG
+848 FGQKG
-853 DEGTRAKE
+853 DEDTRAVVLNK

>member
-1 MDVKNYNRNRKKPVR
+1 MKSKKR
-16 KKGLRIVAF
+16 
-25 LLLFIGV
+25 
-32 VLAVFRYY
+32 
-40 KFMSKSI
+40 
-47 YEESVSHL
+47 
-55 TEVLHQSDQMLR
+55 
-67 ELTNKNLTYLH
+67 
-78 IWGENLQNISGEDEI
+78 
-93 RDYIKKAQE
+93 
-102 DAGFLEF
+102 
-109 FFLSSDGD
+109 LSSCFFMPIVLILLGISCFCFTNASNIAKLNDTLDETISFVKSRINRYEIYNANDRVKSLVRLLDKSEELSRVLYAEHDFTAQDMDNYAKQQRLTGVLVLDEKLNVSIQTTQD
-117 YKMATGETGYLGL
+117 YDAMSLWKKLIDSKYVRDILESPLKTYMTRLRNEG
-130 QENIEEDIRQGND
+130 NIYDF
-143 VIANAAVPG
+143 AAVARQDAPG
-152 KSQLLVFATPKAHG
+152 VLITYAKKEEVNEKNGDLTMETVFADFPFKM
-166 IYQGFE
+166 
-172 YDAIAIAYENSDIVD
+172 
-187 VLDISAF
+187 
-194 DGNAQSFIIHP
+194 DGS
-205 DGRVVID
+205 VVI
-212 HSSELWGN
+212 
-220 VYNFFGFLSRHSDM
+220 SDGT
-234 SEKEINVLLEKFKA
+234 K
-248 GRTDAMLLNLDGRNY
+248 
-263 YLVYEK
+263 
-269 SDIQDWMF
+269 
-277 LGLVQADIVNASM
+277 
-290 NNLQFTTMLLV
+290 
-301 GAVVLCIAAFFIS
+301 VVS
-314 LIIQK
+314 T
-319 NRKNLRR
+319 N
-326 KDVEIRYRDELFQK
+326 E
-340 LSMNVDDVFLML
+340 S
-352 DAQTYQTDYVSPNAE
+352 
-367 KLLGIT
+367 KLLGMSVKECDELYQNAFHESKDQIVRLDAAGSSWYGKKEKIMDYDIYVFFPAMQVFMTRNVVCLSYVLIAIVIFTLFRT
-373 VEQIRKD
+373 VRIHMEQESIMSEQKRLQIINALGQAYSIILLINIKKDTLEVIKFSDGVGHNYRKED
-380 IRVLRKLHPADS
+380 LSNALRKEYIENMIAPS
-392 EDSQKNHL
+392 FQKNYMAFTDISTMESRL
-400 KEIPVHEQQEWDC
+400 KEHDSISCISQTIKGAWMRSMIVPQKYDEKGNLSTVLLAISDVTEEKEHELEQD
-413 EFIHRKT
+413 R
-420 GERRWF
+420 
-426 HNIAMGSE
+426 
-434 VNGEKKYILVMSD
+434 IL
-447 RTSDRK
+447 R
-453 MNQALSEAVHA
+453 NALSS
-464 AETANRAKSIFLS
+464 AEHANRAKTAFLN

-539 KIEKTNVH
+539 KIEKTNVY

-678 SGTIHL
+678 GGTIHL

-702 ANKTVQDKQS
+702 ADKTVQDKQS

-751 KVDCAADGMEAVE
+751 KVDYAADGMEAVE

-791 TREIRTLKDMKKAN
+791 TREIRTLKDTKKAN

-832 AKPIDVDVI
+832 AKPIDVNVI

-848 FGNNG
+848 FGQKG
-853 DEGTRAKE
+853 DEDTRAVVLNK

>member
-1 MDVKNYNRNRKKPVR
+1 MKSKKRLSNCFFMPIVLILLGISCFCFTNASDIAKLNDTLDETISFVKSCINRYEIYNANDRVKSLVRLLDKSEELSRVLDAEYDFTEQDMDNYAKQQRLTGVLVLDEKLNVSIQTTQDYDAMSLWKKLIDSKYVRDILESPSKTYMTRLRNEGNIYDFAAVARQDASGVLITYAKKEEVNEKNGDLTMETVFADFPFKMDGSVVISDGTKVVSTNESKLLGLSIEKCNEMYQNTFHESKDHIVRLDSAGSSWYGRKEK
-16 KKGLRIVAF
+16 
-25 LLLFIGV
+25 
-32 VLAVFRYY
+32 
-40 KFMSKSI
+40 
-47 YEESVSHL
+47 
-55 TEVLHQSDQMLR
+55 
-67 ELTNKNLTYLH
+67 
-78 IWGENLQNISGEDEI
+78 I
-93 RDYIKKAQE
+93 RDYDIYVFFPAMQVFTMRNVVCLSYILIAIVIFTLFRTVRIHMEQESIMREQKRLQIINALGQAYSIILLINIKKNMLEMIKFSDGVGHNLRKE
-102 DAGFLEF
+102 DLPNAFQKEYIENMIAPSFQKNYIAFSDISTMESRLKEHDSLSCISQTIKGAWIRSMIVPQKYDEKGNLSTVLLAISDVTEEKEHELEQDRILRNA
-109 FFLSSDGD
+109 LSS
-117 YKMATGETGYLGL
+117 
-130 QENIEEDIRQGND
+130 
-143 VIANAAVPG
+143 
-152 KSQLLVFATPKAHG
+152 
-166 IYQGFE
+166 
-172 YDAIAIAYENSDIVD
+172 
-187 VLDISAF
+187 
-194 DGNAQSFIIHP
+194 
-205 DGRVVID
+205 
-212 HSSELWGN
+212 
-220 VYNFFGFLSRHSDM
+220 
-234 SEKEINVLLEKFKA
+234 
-248 GRTDAMLLNLDGRNY
+248 
-263 YLVYEK
+263 
-269 SDIQDWMF
+269 
-277 LGLVQADIVNASM
+277 
-290 NNLQFTTMLLV
+290 
-301 GAVVLCIAAFFIS
+301 
-314 LIIQK
+314 
-319 NRKNLRR
+319 
-326 KDVEIRYRDELFQK
+326 
-340 LSMNVDDVFLML
+340 
-352 DAQTYQTDYVSPNAE
+352 AE
-367 KLLGIT
+367 
-373 VEQIRKD
+373 
-380 IRVLRKLHPADS
+380 H
-392 EDSQKNHL
+392 
-400 KEIPVHEQQEWDC
+400 
-413 EFIHRKT
+413 
-420 GERRWF
+420 
-426 HNIAMGSE
+426 
-434 VNGEKKYILVMSD
+434 
-447 RTSDRK
+447 
-453 MNQALSEAVHA
+453 
-464 AETANRAKSIFLS
+464 ANRAKTAFLN

-503 REIIRDYLE
+503 REIIRNYLE

-608 TIHILVEEKASQK
+608 TIHILVEEKDSQK
-621 AGYAVYSFCIK
+621 AGYAVYSFYIK

-678 SGTIHL
+678 GGTIHL

-764 IMSSEAGNQ
+764 IMSSEVGNQ

>member
-1 MDVKNYNRNRKKPVR
+1 MKSKKRLSSCFFMPIALILLGISCFCFTNASDIAKLNDTLDETISFVKSCISRYEIYNANDRVKSLVRLLDKSEELSRVLDAEHDFTAQDMDNYAKQQRLTGVLVLDEKLNVSIQTTQDYDAMSLWKKLIDSKYVRDILESPSKTYMTRLRNEGNIYDFAAVARQDAPGVLITYAKKEEVNEKNGDLTMETVFADFPFKMDGSVVISDGTKVVSTNESKLLGMSVKECDELYQNTFHESKDHIVRIDAAGSSWYGRKEK
-16 KKGLRIVAF
+16 
-25 LLLFIGV
+25 
-32 VLAVFRYY
+32 
-40 KFMSKSI
+40 
-47 YEESVSHL
+47 
-55 TEVLHQSDQMLR
+55 
-67 ELTNKNLTYLH
+67 
-78 IWGENLQNISGEDEI
+78 I
-93 RDYIKKAQE
+93 RDYDIYVFFPAMQVFTMRNVVCLSYILIAIVIFTLFRTVRIHMEQESIMREQKRLQIINALGQAYSIILLLNIKKNMLEMIKFSDGVGHNIRKE
-102 DAGFLEF
+102 DLSNALRKEYIENMIAPSFQKNYMAFTDISTMESRLKEHDSISCISQTIKGAWMRSMIVPQKCDEKGNLSTVLLAISDVTEEKEHELEQDRILRNA
-109 FFLSSDGD
+109 LSS
-117 YKMATGETGYLGL
+117 
-130 QENIEEDIRQGND
+130 
-143 VIANAAVPG
+143 
-152 KSQLLVFATPKAHG
+152 
-166 IYQGFE
+166 
-172 YDAIAIAYENSDIVD
+172 
-187 VLDISAF
+187 
-194 DGNAQSFIIHP
+194 
-205 DGRVVID
+205 
-212 HSSELWGN
+212 
-220 VYNFFGFLSRHSDM
+220 
-234 SEKEINVLLEKFKA
+234 
-248 GRTDAMLLNLDGRNY
+248 
-263 YLVYEK
+263 
-269 SDIQDWMF
+269 
-277 LGLVQADIVNASM
+277 
-290 NNLQFTTMLLV
+290 
-301 GAVVLCIAAFFIS
+301 
-314 LIIQK
+314 
-319 NRKNLRR
+319 
-326 KDVEIRYRDELFQK
+326 
-340 LSMNVDDVFLML
+340 
-352 DAQTYQTDYVSPNAE
+352 AE
-367 KLLGIT
+367 
-373 VEQIRKD
+373 
-380 IRVLRKLHPADS
+380 H
-392 EDSQKNHL
+392 
-400 KEIPVHEQQEWDC
+400 
-413 EFIHRKT
+413 
-420 GERRWF
+420 
-426 HNIAMGSE
+426 
-434 VNGEKKYILVMSD
+434 
-447 RTSDRK
+447 
-453 MNQALSEAVHA
+453 
-464 AETANRAKSIFLS
+464 ANRAKTAFLN

-539 KIEKTNVH
+539 KIEKTNVY

-568 KLLIKMQDVVHE
+568 KLLIKQQDVVHE

-678 SGTIHL
+678 GGTIHL

-702 ANKTVQDKQS
+702 ADKTVQDKQS

-737 NREIATEILKSLGM
+737 NREIATEILKSLGL
-751 KVDCAADGMEAVE
+751 KVDYAADGMEAVE

-791 TREIRTLKDMKKAN
+791 TREIRTLKDTKKAN

-832 AKPIDVDVI
+832 AKPIDVNVI

-848 FGNNG
+848 FGQKG
-853 DEGTRAKE
+853 DEDTRAVVLNK

>member
-1 MDVKNYNRNRKKPVR
+1 MKSKKRLSNCFFMPIVLILLGISCFCFTNASNIAKLNDTLDETISFVKSRINRYEIYNANDRVKSLVRLLDKSEELSRVLDAEHDFTAQDMDNYAKQQRLTGVLVLDEKLNVSIQTTQDYDAMSLWKKLIDSKYVRDILESPSKTYMTRLRNEGNIYDFAAVARQDAPGVLITYAKKEEVNEKNGDLTMETVFADFPFKMD
-16 KKGLRIVAF
+16 GS
-25 LLLFIGV
+25 V
-32 VLAVFRYY
+32 V
-40 KFMSKSI
+40 I
-47 YEESVSHL
+47 
-55 TEVLHQSDQMLR
+55 
-67 ELTNKNLTYLH
+67 
-78 IWGENLQNISGEDEI
+78 
-93 RDYIKKAQE
+93 
-102 DAGFLEF
+102 
-109 FFLSSDGD
+109 SDGT
-117 YKMATGETGYLGL
+117 K
-130 QENIEEDIRQGND
+130 
-143 VIANAAVPG
+143 
-152 KSQLLVFATPKAHG
+152 
-166 IYQGFE
+166 
-172 YDAIAIAYENSDIVD
+172 
-187 VLDISAF
+187 
-194 DGNAQSFIIHP
+194 
-205 DGRVVID
+205 VV
-212 HSSELWGN
+212 STNES
-220 VYNFFGFLSRHSDM
+220 
-234 SEKEINVLLEKFKA
+234 
-248 GRTDAMLLNLDGRNY
+248 
-263 YLVYEK
+263 
-269 SDIQDWMF
+269 
-277 LGLVQADIVNASM
+277 
-290 NNLQFTTMLLV
+290 
-301 GAVVLCIAAFFIS
+301 
-314 LIIQK
+314 
-319 NRKNLRR
+319 
-326 KDVEIRYRDELFQK
+326 
-340 LSMNVDDVFLML
+340 
-352 DAQTYQTDYVSPNAE
+352 
-367 KLLGIT
+367 KLLGMSVKECDELYQNAFHESKDHIVRLDAAGSSWYGKKEKIMDYDIYVFFPAMQVFMTRNVVCLSYILIAIVIFTLFRT
-373 VEQIRKD
+373 VRIHMEQESIMREQKRLQIINALGQAYSIILLINIKKDTLEVIKFSDGVGHNYRKED
-380 IRVLRKLHPADS
+380 LSNALRKEYIENMIAPS
-392 EDSQKNHL
+392 FQKNYMAFTDISTMESRL
-400 KEIPVHEQQEWDC
+400 KEHDSISCISQTIKGAWMRSMIVPQKYDEKGNLSTVLLAISDVTEEKEHELEQD
-413 EFIHRKT
+413 R
-420 GERRWF
+420 
-426 HNIAMGSE
+426 
-434 VNGEKKYILVMSD
+434 IL
-447 RTSDRK
+447 R
-453 MNQALSEAVHA
+453 NALSS
-464 AETANRAKSIFLS
+464 AEHANRAKTAFLN

-539 KIEKTNVH
+539 KIENNKVH
-547 LPDVLEDL
+547 LPDILEDL

-568 KLLIKMQDVVHE
+568 KLLVKMQDVVHE

-595 IISNAVKFTPVGG
+595 IVSNAVKFTPVGG

-632 DNGIGMSKEFQEHVF
+632 DNGISMSKEFQEHVF

-678 SGTIHL
+678 GGTIHL

-702 ANKTVQDKQS
+702 ANKTVQNKQS

-832 AKPIDVDVI
+832 AKPIDLDVI